1 MNLPLLVEI
10 PAALLPLVARNRE
23 SLRAAVGAIQSE
35 SEGAAAGLIAGR
47 TRSHNSQTDH
57 PTPPFATPQSPVGA
71 GSTRDEALPVPTQ
84 PDWSPD
90 RWLQWDR
97 VTAASDFVLQQATQN
112 PVLLLDLAAS
122 GDLDRAFAP
131 GELCAQI
138 AAAVS
143 QAATEDELARALRR
157 QRARHQIRIIWRDLT
172 RQADLIQTCRDLSD
186 MADACIDQ
194 AYQWLYLRH
203 CQQFGTPM
211 GRRSGQP
218 QHMVVLGMGK
228 LGAVELNLSSDIDLI
243 FAYPEGGE
251 TEGAKRP
258 LDNQEFFIRLG
269 QRLIKALDP
278 ITVDGFVFRVDMR
291 LRPYGSSGALVLSFN
306 ALEQYYQD
314 QGRDWE
320 RYAMIKARVVAG
332 DQQAG
337 AQLLDMLRPFVYRR
351 YLDFSA
357 IEALRTM
364 KQLIQQEV
372 RRKGMADNIK
382 LGSGGIREVEFIAQA
397 FQLIHGG
404 RDLSLQQRPLLK
416 VLATLEGQGYLPAA
430 VIAELRDGYE
440 FLRYTEHA
448 IQAIA
453 DRQTQMLP
461 DGDQDRARIAFMMG
475 FTDWASFHQR
485 LMQWR
490 ERTAWHF
497 GELIADPDEEAD
509 VPKEEIVG
517 GEWLPLWEDSQDQDV
532 ACRQLYTAGFNDPA
546 KALKRLE
553 DLRASP
559 QLRAMQR
566 LGRERLDAF
575 IPRLLAQAVEHVDP
589 DLVLE
594 RVLPLVEAV
603 ARRSAYLVLLT
614 ENPDALRRLLTLCA
628 ASPWIAEQIAR
639 FPLLLDELLNEARL
653 FNPPL
658 APELAAELR
667 ERLTRIP
674 EDDLEQQMEALRHFK
689 LAHNLR
695 VAASEIVGALPLMKV
710 SDYLTWLAE
719 AILEQV
725 LALAWRQTVARHG
738 VPKRPDGSDCD
749 PGFVIVGYGKVGGI
763 ELGHG
768 SDLDLVFIHDGDPNA
783 ETDGAKPID
792 SAQFFTRL
800 GQRII
805 HLLTAQTNSGQLY
818 DVDMRLRP
826 SGAAG
831 LLVSSV
837 AAFARYQENEAW
849 TWEHQALVRAR
860 VLVGCRQT
868 GAAFEQVRAQVLG
881 RTRDLDKLR
890 AEVSEMRAKMRDNLG
905 TRLTTAGLGANAFD
919 AGVPFDVK
927 QDAGGIVDIEFM
939 VQYAALAW
947 SDKHPALLQYTDNI
961 RILEGLE
968 QAGLLPAADAGLL
981 REAYKAYRSAAH
993 RQALQKQ
1000 AGVIAGDQFS
1010 AERREVMRIWQSLGL
1025 STPPVGAA

>member
-1 MNLPLLVEI
+1 MSLPSLAEL
-10 PAALLPLVARNRE
+10 PAILLPFVTRAE
-23 SLRAAVGAIQSE
+23 QSFRAAV
-35 SEGAAAGLIAGR
+35 AALDDDHGLSAW
-47 TRSHNSQTDH
+47 
-57 PTPPFATPQSPVGA
+57 TPERWAQFA
-71 GSTRDEALPVPTQ
+71 
-84 PDWSPD
+84 
-90 RWLQWDR
+90 R
-97 VTAASDFVLQQATQN
+97 VTAASDFVTEQSVRD
-112 PVLLLDLAAS
+112 PVMLLELVRS
-122 GDLDRAFAP
+122 GELDRAFAP

-138 AAAVS
+138 AAVAI
-143 QAATEDELARALRR
+143 AAETDDVLGRVLRR
-157 QRARHQIRIIWRDLT
+157 QRARHQVRIVWRDLT

-186 MADACIDQ
+186 MADASIDQ
-194 AYQWLYLRH
+194 AYQWLYARH
-203 CQQFGTPM
+203 CQQFGVPT
-211 GRRSGQP
+211 GHRSGEP
-218 QHMVVLGMGK
+218 QQMVVLGMGK

-251 TEGAKRP
+251 TVGAKRP
-258 LDNQEFFIRLG
+258 LDNQEFFVRLG

-278 ITVDGFVFRVDMR
+278 MTVDGFVFRVDMR
-291 LRPYGSSGALVLSFN
+291 LRPYGSSGSLVLSFN

-320 RYAMIKARVVAG
+320 RYAMIKSRVVAG
-332 DQQAG
+332 DQVAG
-337 AQLLDMLRPFVYRR
+337 AQLQDMLRPFVYRR

-416 VLATLEGQGYLPAA
+416 VLSTLEGQGYLPPA
-430 VIAELRDGYE
+430 VVSELREGYE

-461 DGDQDRARIAFMMG
+461 DGEQDQARIAFMLG
-475 FTDWASFHQR
+475 FADWSSFHAQ
-485 LMQWR
+485 LMHWR
-490 ERTAWHF
+490 GRVAWHF
-497 GELIADPDEEAD
+497 AQVIADPDEEQGAESE
-509 VPKEEIVG
+509 VVVG
-517 GEWLPLWEDSQDQDV
+517 GEWLPLWEDAQDEEA
-532 ACRQLYTAGFNDPA
+532 ACRQLQEGGFTDGP
-546 KALKRLE
+546 KALKALAS
-553 DLRASP
+553 LRGSP

-575 IPRLLAQAVEHVDP
+575 IPRLLAQAVEHANP

-594 RVLPLVEAV
+594 RVLPFVEAV

-614 ENPDALRRLLTLCA
+614 ENPGALRRLLTLCA
-628 ASPWIAEQIAR
+628 ASPWIAEQITR
-639 FPLLLDELLNEARL
+639 FPLLLDELLNEGRL
-653 FNPPL
+653 FKPPL

-689 LAHNLR
+689 LAHRLR
-695 VAASEIVGALPLMKV
+695 VAASEIAGHLPLMKV

-725 LALAWRQTVARHG
+725 LALAWRQTVAKYGTPLRT
-738 VPKRPDGSDCD
+738 DGTLCD
-749 PGFVIVGYGKVGGI
+749 PGFIIVGYGKVGGL

-768 SDLDLVFIHDGDPNA
+768 SDLDLVFIHDGDPQA
-783 ETDGAKPID
+783 ETDGSKPID
-792 SAQFFTRL
+792 GAQFFTRL

-818 DVDMRLRP
+818 EVDMRLRP
-826 SGAAG
+826 SGASG
-831 LLVSSV
+831 LLVSSLG
-837 AAFARYQENEAW
+837 AFARYQENEAW

-860 VLVGCRQT
+860 VLVGSEDV
-868 GAAFEQVRAQVLG
+868 GHAFEQVRAAILG
-881 RTRDLDKLR
+881 KARDLPTLR
-890 AEVSEMRAKMRDNLG
+890 QEVSEMRAKMRDNLG
-905 TRLTTAGLGANAFD
+905 SKSTVAGTGANAFE
-919 AGVPFDVK
+919 ATAPFDLK

-947 SDKHPALLQYTDNI
+947 SESHPPLLRWTDNI
-961 RILEGLE
+961 RILEELEHEGLMPVE
-968 QAGLLPAADAGLL
+968 DASLL
-981 REAYKAYRSAAH
+981 REVYKAYRSAAH
-993 RQALQKQ
+993 RQALQKDP
-1000 AGVIAGDQFS
+1000 GVVPGDQF
-1010 AERREVMRIWQSLGL
+1010 ADERRQVMRIWRELGL
-1025 STPPVGAA
+1025 S

>member
-1 MNLPLLVEI
+1 MSLPVLADL
-10 PAALLPLVARNRE
+10 PAVLLPLVTRAQQSFRASLTSLTDSAQAAFDAWPAARLTAMER
-23 SLRAAVGAIQSE
+23 I
-35 SEGAAAGLIAGR
+35 
-47 TRSHNSQTDH
+47 
-57 PTPPFATPQSPVGA
+57 F
-71 GSTRDEALPVPTQ
+71 
-84 PDWSPD
+84 
-90 RWLQWDR
+90 
-97 VTAASDFVLQQATQN
+97 AASDFVAEQVVRDPQM
-112 PVLLLDLAAS
+112 LLDLAES
-122 GDLDRAFAP
+122 GELERSFAP
-131 GELCAQI
+131 GELHGQI
-138 AAAVS
+138 ASAVV
-143 QAATEDELARALRR
+143 QAASDDELGRNLRR
-157 QRARHQIRIIWRDLT
+157 QRTRQQVRIIWRDLT
-172 RQADLIQTCRDLSD
+172 RQADLVETCRDLSD
-186 MADACIDQ
+186 MADGSIDL
-194 AYQWLYLRH
+194 AYKWLYERH
-203 CQQFGTPM
+203 CQQFGTPT
-211 GRRSGQP
+211 GRRSGEA
-218 QHMVVLGMGK
+218 QHMVILGMGK

-251 TEGAKRP
+251 TQGIKRP

-278 ITVDGFVFRVDMR
+278 VTVDGFVFRVDMR

-320 RYAMIKARVVAG
+320 RYAMIKARVVGG
-332 DQQAG
+332 DQAKG
-337 AQLLDMLRPFVYRR
+337 EELLAMLRPFVYRR

-372 RRKGMADNIK
+372 RRKGMAANIK

-416 VLATLEGQGYLPAA
+416 VLKTLEGQGYLPSA
-430 VIAELRDGYE
+430 VIDELRQGYE

-461 DGDQDRARIAFMMG
+461 DDDRDQARIAFIMG
-475 FTDWASFHQR
+475 FADWDGFHKQ
-485 LMQWR
+485 LMYWR
-490 ERTAWHF
+490 GRVDWHF
-497 GELIADPDEEAD
+497 RQVIADPDEEEGQQD
-509 VPKEEIVG
+509 GGEEIVG
-517 GEWLPLWEDSQDQDV
+517 GEWLPLWEESQNEES
-532 ACRQLYTAGFNDPA
+532 ACLQLQEGGFVDA
-546 KALKRLE
+546 QKALKHLSN
-553 DLRASP
+553 LRNSS
-559 QLRAMQR
+559 QLRSMQR

-575 IPRLLAQAVEHVDP
+575 IPRLLAQAVEHDNP

-614 ENPDALRRLLTLCA
+614 ENPGALRRLLTLCA

-639 FPLLLDELLNEARL
+639 FPLLLDELLNEGRL
-653 FNPPL
+653 FSPPQAL
-658 APELAAELR
+658 ELAAELR

-689 LAHNLR
+689 LAHRLR
-695 VAASEIVGALPLMKV
+695 VAASEITGSLPLMKV

-725 LALAWRQTVARHG
+725 LALAWRHTVARHG
-738 VPKRPDGSDCD
+738 APQRPDGTLCD

-768 SDLDLVFIHDGDPNA
+768 SDLDLVFIHDGDPQA

-792 SAQFFTRL
+792 GAQFFTRL

-805 HLLTAQTNSGQLY
+805 HLITTQTNSGLLY
-818 DVDMRLRP
+818 EVDMRLRP
-826 SGAAG
+826 SGASG
-831 LLVSSV
+831 LLVSSLG
-837 AAFARYQENEAW
+837 AFSRYQENEAW

-860 VLVGCRQT
+860 VLVGSNDV
-868 GAAFEQVRAQVLG
+868 GKGFEAVRASVLG
-881 RTRDLDKLR
+881 RERDLPTLR
-890 AEVSEMRAKMRDNLG
+890 QEVSEMRAKMRDNLG
-905 TRLTTAGLGANAFD
+905 TRGTAAGKAANAFE
-919 AGVPFDVK
+919 ATSSFDLK

-947 SDKHPALLQYTDNI
+947 SREHPALLKYTDNI

-968 QAGLLPAADAGLL
+968 QAGLMPAADASLL
-981 REAYKAYRSAAH
+981 REVYKAYRSAAH
-993 RQALQKQ
+993 RQALQKD
-1000 AGVIAGDQFS
+1000 AGVVSGDQFVN
-1010 AERREVMRIWQSLGL
+1010 ERREVMRIWGQLGL
-1025 STPPVGAA
+1025 S

>member
-1 MNLPLLVEI
+1 MSLPSLVAI
-10 PAALLPLVARNRE
+10 PSLLLPLASHAE
-23 SLRAAVGAIQSE
+23 QAWRAAV
-35 SEGAAAGLIAGR
+35 AGLEGG
-47 TRSHNSQTDH
+47 HVLD
-57 PTPPFATPQSPVGA
+57 
-71 GSTRDEALPVPTQ
+71 
-84 PDWSPD
+84 DWSSD
-90 RWLQWDR
+90 RWSAFNR
-97 VTAASDFVLQQATQN
+97 VSAASDFFIEQSLRD
-112 PVLLLDLAAS
+112 PLMLLDMVRI
-122 GDLDRAFAP
+122 GELDRSFAP
-131 GELCAQI
+131 GEMCGQI
-138 AAAVS
+138 ASAAQ
-143 QAATEDELARALRR
+143 QAQSDDELGRVLRR
-157 QRARHQIRIIWRDLT
+157 QRTRQQVRIIWRDLT
-172 RQADLIQTCRDLSD
+172 RQADLIETCRDLSD
-186 MADACIDQ
+186 MADASIDQ
-194 AYQWLYLRH
+194 AYGWLYERH
-203 CQQFGTPM
+203 CQQFGTPH
-211 GRRSGQP
+211 GHRSGEPQP
-218 QHMVVLGMGK
+218 MVILGMGK

-251 TEGAKRP
+251 TVGAKRP

-278 ITVDGFVFRVDMR
+278 MTVDGFVFRVDMR

-332 DQQAG
+332 DQVAG
-337 AQLLDMLRPFVYRR
+337 AQLLDVLRPFVYRR

-382 LGSGGIREVEFIAQA
+382 LGAGGIREVEFIAQA

-416 VLATLEGQGYLPAA
+416 VLSILEGQGYLPPA
-430 VIAELRDGYE
+430 VVNELREGYE

-461 DGDQDRARIAFMMG
+461 DSEQDQARIAFMMG
-475 FTDWASFHQR
+475 FDTWAAFHEQ
-485 LMQWR
+485 LMAWR
-490 ERTAWHF
+490 GRIDWHF
-497 GELIADPDEEAD
+497 RQVIADPDDEEDMDAGEM
-509 VPKEEIVG
+509 VVG
-517 GEWLPLWEDSQDQDV
+517 GEWLPLWEEVQDDAA
-532 ACRQLYTAGFNDPA
+532 ACAQLEEAGFVDAPN
-546 KALKRLE
+546 ALKQLAG
-553 DLRASP
+553 LRASP

-575 IPRLLAQAVEHVDP
+575 IPRLLAQAVEHANP

-628 ASPWIAEQIAR
+628 ASPWIAEQITR
-639 FPLLLDELLNEARL
+639 FPLLLDELLNEGRL
-653 FNPPL
+653 FKPPL

-674 EDDLEQQMEALRHFK
+674 EDDLEQQMEVLRNFK
-689 LAHNLR
+689 LAHRLR
-695 VAASEIVGALPLMKV
+695 VAASEITGSLPLMKV

-725 LALAWRQTVARHG
+725 LALAWRQTVAKYGTPQRS
-738 VPKRPDGSDCD
+738 DGSLCD
-749 PGFVIVGYGKVGGI
+749 PGFIIVGYGKVGGI

-783 ETDGAKPID
+783 DTDGPKPID

-805 HLLTAQTNSGQLY
+805 HLLTAQTTSGQLY

-826 SGAAG
+826 SGASG
-831 LLVSSV
+831 LLVSSLG
-837 AAFARYQENEAW
+837 AFERYQQNEAW

-860 VLVGCRQT
+860 VLVGCQQV
-868 GAAFEQVRAQVLG
+868 GAAFERVRANVLG
-881 RTRDLDKLR
+881 RERDLPTLR
-890 AEVSEMRAKMRDNLG
+890 QEVSDMRAKMRDNLG
-905 TRLTTAGLGANAFD
+905 TRSTAAGTAENAFQ
-919 AGVPFDVK
+919 ATVPFDLK

-947 SDKHPALLQYTDNI
+947 SREHPALLRYTDNI

-968 QAGLLPAADAGLL
+968 QAGLMPATDASLL
-981 REAYKAYRSAAH
+981 REAYKAFRAVAH
-993 RQALQKQ
+993 RQALQKE
-1000 AGVIAGDQFS
+1000 AGVVTGDQLVD
-1010 AERREVMRIWQSLGL
+1010 ARRDVRRIWEELGL
-1025 STPPVGAA
+1025 R

>member
-1 MNLPLLVEI
+1 MTLPVLAEL
-10 PAALLPLVARNRE
+10 PAILLPLV
-23 SLRAAVGAIQSE
+23 
-35 SEGAAAGLIAGR
+35 
-47 TRSHNSQTDH
+47 TRSEQSFRTAVAELEDDH
-57 PTPPFATPQSPVGA
+57 GFANWTPERWAQFA
-71 GSTRDEALPVPTQ
+71 
-84 PDWSPD
+84 
-90 RWLQWDR
+90 R
-97 VTAASDFVLQQATQN
+97 VTAASEFVIEQSVRDPLMM
-112 PVLLLDLAAS
+112 LALVQS
-122 GDLDRAFAP
+122 GELDRPFAP

-138 AAAVS
+138 SFAVNAA
-143 QAATEDELARALRR
+143 QTEDELGRALRR
-157 QRARHQIRIIWRDLT
+157 QRARHQVRIIWRDLN
-172 RQADLIQTCRDLSD
+172 RQADLVQTCRDLSD
-186 MADACIDQ
+186 MADATIDQ
-194 AYQWLYLRH
+194 AYQWLYSRH
-203 CQQFGTPM
+203 CEQFGTPT
-211 GRRSGQP
+211 GRRSGEP
-218 QHMVVLGMGK
+218 QQMVILGMGK

-251 TEGAKRP
+251 TVGVKRS

-278 ITVDGFVFRVDMR
+278 MTVDGFVFRVDMR

-332 DQQAG
+332 DQVAG

-416 VLATLEGQGYLPAA
+416 VLSTLEGQGYLPPA
-430 VIAELRDGYE
+430 VISELREAYE

-461 DGDQDRARIAFMMG
+461 DGAQDQARIAFMLG
-475 FTDWASFHQR
+475 FADWDAFHEK
-485 LMQWR
+485 LMFWR
-490 ERTAWHF
+490 GRVAWHF
-497 GELIADPDEEAD
+497 AQVIADPDEEEGAESE
-509 VPKEEIVG
+509 VVVG
-517 GEWLPLWEDSQDQDV
+517 GEWLPLWEEAQDEEA
-532 ACRQLYTAGFNDPA
+532 ACRQLEEGGFADA
-546 KALKRLE
+546 SKALKALAG
-553 DLRASP
+553 LRGSP

-575 IPRLLAQAVEHVDP
+575 IPRLLAQAVEHANP

-614 ENPDALRRLLTLCA
+614 ENPGALRRLLTLCA
-628 ASPWIAEQIAR
+628 ASPWIAEQITR
-639 FPLLLDELLNEARL
+639 FPLLMDELLNEGRL
-653 FNPPL
+653 FKPPL

-689 LAHNLR
+689 LAHRLR
-695 VAASEIVGALPLMKV
+695 VAASEIAGSLPLMKV

-725 LALAWRQTVARHG
+725 LALAWRQTVAKHG
-738 VPKRPDGSDCD
+738 TPLRTDGTLCD
-749 PGFVIVGYGKVGGI
+749 PGFIIVGYGKVGGL

-768 SDLDLVFIHDGDPNA
+768 SDLDLVFIHDGDPQA

-792 SAQFFTRL
+792 GAQFFTRL

-818 DVDMRLRP
+818 EVDMRLRP
-826 SGAAG
+826 SGASG
-831 LLVSSV
+831 LLVSSLG
-837 AAFARYQENEAW
+837 AFARYQENEAW

-860 VLVGCRQT
+860 VLVGSQDV
-868 GAAFEQVRAQVLG
+868 GQAFEKVRAQVLG
-881 RTRDLDKLR
+881 KSRDLAKLQQ
-890 AEVSEMRAKMRDNLG
+890 EVSEMRAKMRDNLG
-905 TRLTTAGLGANAFD
+905 TKSTAAGTAANAFD
-919 AGVPFDVK
+919 ATAPFDLK

-947 SDKHPALLQYTDNI
+947 SHSHPPLLRWTDNI
-961 RILEGLE
+961 RISEELEHEGLM
-968 QAGLLPAADAGLL
+968 PAEDASLL

-993 RQALQKQ
+993 RQALQKDP
-1000 AGVIAGDQFS
+1000 GVIAGDQFVE
-1010 AERREVMRIWQSLGL
+1010 ERRQVLRIWKEMGL
-1025 STPPVGAA
+1025 S

>member
-1 MNLPLLVEI
+1 MSLPSLAPI
-10 PAALLPLVARNRE
+10 PTLLLPLVTRAE
-23 SLRAAVGAIQSE
+23 QSWRAAV
-35 SEGAAAGLIAGR
+35 AGLD
-47 TRSHNSQTDH
+47 S
-57 PTPPFATPQSPVGA
+57 
-71 GSTRDEALPVPTQ
+71 EWALD
-84 PDWSPD
+84 DWSAE
-90 RWLQWDR
+90 RWVAFNR
-97 VTAASDFVLQQATQN
+97 VSAASDFFIEQALRD
-112 PVLLLDLAAS
+112 PLMLLELA
-122 GDLDRAFAP
+122 GFGELDRSFAP
-131 GELCAQI
+131 GELCGQI
-138 AAAVS
+138 GAAVQ
-143 QAATEDELARALRR
+143 QAHTDDELGRVLRR
-157 QRARHQIRIIWRDLT
+157 QRTRQQVRIIWRDLT
-172 RQADLIQTCRDLSD
+172 RQADLIETCRDLSD
-186 MADACIDQ
+186 MADASIDQ
-194 AYQWLYLRH
+194 AYRWLYERH
-203 CQQFGTPM
+203 CQQFGTPI
-211 GRRSGQP
+211 GQRSGEPQP
-218 QHMVVLGMGK
+218 MVILGMGK

-251 TEGAKRP
+251 TVGAKRP

-278 ITVDGFVFRVDMR
+278 MTVDGFVFRVDMR

-332 DQQAG
+332 DQVMG
-337 AQLLDMLRPFVYRR
+337 AQLLDLLRPFVYRR

-382 LGSGGIREVEFIAQA
+382 LGAGGIREVEFIAQA

-404 RDLSLQQRPLLK
+404 RDLSLQQRPLLN
-416 VLATLEGQGYLPAA
+416 VLSILEGQGYLPGA
-430 VIAELRDGYE
+430 VVSELREGYE

-461 DGDQDRARIAFMMG
+461 DSEQDQARIAFMMG
-475 FTDWASFHQR
+475 FDSWATFHEQ
-485 LMQWR
+485 LMAWR
-490 ERTAWHF
+490 GRIDWHF
-497 GELIADPDEEAD
+497 RQVIADPDDEED
-509 VPKEEIVG
+509 IDEGELIVG
-517 GEWLPLWEDSQDQDV
+517 GEWLPLWEEVQDDAA
-532 ACRQLYTAGFNDPA
+532 ACVQLQEAGFADAP
-546 KALKRLE
+546 KALKQLAG
-553 DLRASP
+553 LRSSP

-575 IPRLLAQAVEHVDP
+575 IPRLLAQAVEHANP

-628 ASPWIAEQIAR
+628 ASPWIAEQITR
-639 FPLLLDELLNEARL
+639 FPLLLDELLNEGRL
-653 FNPPL
+653 FKPPL

-674 EDDLEQQMEALRHFK
+674 EDDLEQQMEALRNFK
-689 LAHNLR
+689 LAHRLR
-695 VAASEIVGALPLMKV
+695 VAASEIAGSLPLMKV

-725 LALAWRQTVARHG
+725 LALAWRQTVAKYGTPQRT
-738 VPKRPDGSDCD
+738 DGSLCD
-749 PGFVIVGYGKVGGI
+749 PGFIIVGYGKVGGI

-783 ETDGAKPID
+783 ETDGTKPID

-818 DVDMRLRP
+818 EVDMRLRP
-826 SGAAG
+826 SGASG
-831 LLVSSV
+831 LLVSSLG
-837 AAFARYQENEAW
+837 AFERYQQNEAW

-860 VLVGCRQT
+860 VLVGCKQV
-868 GAAFEQVRAQVLG
+868 GAAFEQVRAKVLG
-881 RTRDLDKLR
+881 RERDLPTLR
-890 AEVSEMRAKMRDNLG
+890 LEVSEMRAKMRDNLG
-905 TRLTTAGLGANAFD
+905 TRITAAGLGENAFQPT
-919 AGVPFDVK
+919 VPFDLK

-947 SDKHPALLQYTDNI
+947 AWEYPQLLRYTDNI

-968 QAGLLPAADAGLL
+968 QAGLMPAADASLL
-981 REAYKAYRSAAH
+981 REAYKAFRAVAH
-993 RQALQKQ
+993 RQALQKE
-1000 AGVIAGDQFS
+1000 AGVVTGDQFVV
-1010 AERREVMRIWQSLGL
+1010 ERQHVRRIWSELGL
-1025 STPPVGAA
+1025 DPVSQNTELKL

>member
-1 MNLPLLVEI
+1 MSLPSLVAI
-10 PAALLPLVARNRE
+10 PPLLLPLASRAERAW
-23 SLRAAVGAIQSE
+23 RAAVADLHEAQGLDEWSAQRW
-35 SEGAAAGLIAGR
+35 AAF
-47 TRSHNSQTDH
+47 N
-57 PTPPFATPQSPVGA
+57 
-71 GSTRDEALPVPTQ
+71 
-84 PDWSPD
+84 
-90 RWLQWDR
+90 R
-97 VTAASDFVLQQATQN
+97 VSAASDFFTEHVVRDPLT
-112 PVLLLDLAAS
+112 LLELVS
-122 GDLDRAFAP
+122 FGELDRSFSP
-131 GELCAQI
+131 GELCGQI
-138 AAAVS
+138 ANAVQ
-143 QAATEDELARALRR
+143 QASTDDELGRVLRR
-157 QRARHQIRIIWRDLT
+157 QRNRQQIRIIWRDLT
-172 RQADLIQTCRDLSD
+172 RQADLIETCRDLSD

-194 AYQWLYLRH
+194 AYRWLYERH
-203 CQQFGTPM
+203 CQQFGTPI
-211 GRRSGQP
+211 GHRSGEPQP
-218 QHMVVLGMGK
+218 MVILGMGK

-251 TEGAKRP
+251 TVGAKRA

-278 ITVDGFVFRVDMR
+278 MTVDGFVFRVDMR

-332 DQQAG
+332 DQKMG
-337 AQLLDMLRPFVYRR
+337 AQLLSLLRPFVYRR

-382 LGSGGIREVEFIAQA
+382 LGAGGIREVEFIAQA

-416 VLATLEGQGYLPAA
+416 VLSILEAQGYLPP
-430 VIAELRDGYE
+430 VVVSELREGYE

-461 DGDQDRARIAFMMG
+461 HDEQDQARIAFMMG
-475 FTDWASFHQR
+475 FDTWAAFHAQ
-485 LMQWR
+485 LMAWR
-490 ERTAWHF
+490 ERIDWHF
-497 GELIADPDEEAD
+497 RQVIADPDEEEGCD
-509 VPKEEIVG
+509 EGELIVG
-517 GEWLPLWEDSQDQDV
+517 GEWLPLWEEVQDDAA
-532 ACRQLYTAGFNDPA
+532 ACAQLEEAGFADAPN
-546 KALKRLE
+546 ALKQLAG
-553 DLRASP
+553 LRSSP

-575 IPRLLAQAVEHVDP
+575 IPRLLAQAVEHDNP

-628 ASPWIAEQIAR
+628 ASPWIAEQITR
-639 FPLLLDELLNEARL
+639 FPLLLDELLNEGRL
-653 FNPPL
+653 FKPPL
-658 APELAAELR
+658 APELAGELR

-674 EDDLEQQMEALRHFK
+674 EDDLEQQMEALRNFK
-689 LAHNLR
+689 LAHRLR
-695 VAASEIVGALPLMKV
+695 VAASEIAGSLPLMKV

-725 LALAWRQTVARHG
+725 LALAWRQTVAKYGTPQRT
-738 VPKRPDGSDCD
+738 DGSLCD
-749 PGFVIVGYGKVGGI
+749 PGFIIVGYGKVGGI

-826 SGAAG
+826 SGASG
-831 LLVSSV
+831 LLVSSLG
-837 AAFARYQENEAW
+837 AFERYQKNEAW

-860 VLVGCRQT
+860 VLVGCKQV
-868 GAAFEQVRAQVLG
+868 GAAFEQVRASVLG
-881 RTRDLDKLR
+881 RERDLLTLR
-890 AEVSEMRAKMRDNLG
+890 QEVSEMRAKMRDNLG
-905 TRLTTAGLGANAFD
+905 TRITAAGRAENAFQ
-919 AGVPFDVK
+919 ATVPFDLK

-947 SDKHPALLQYTDNI
+947 GWEYPQLLRYTDNI

-968 QAGLLPAADAGLL
+968 QVGLLPAADASVL
-981 REAYKAYRSAAH
+981 REAYKAFRAVAH
-993 RQALQKQ
+993 RQALQKE
-1000 AGVIAGDQFS
+1000 AGVVTGDQFVV
-1010 AERREVMRIWQSLGL
+1010 ERQNVRRIWSELGL
-1025 STPPVGAA
+1025 S

>member
-1 MNLPLLVEI
+1 MSLPSLAPI
-10 PAALLPLVARNRE
+10 PTLLLPLVTRAE
-23 SLRAAVGAIQSE
+23 QSWRAAV
-35 SEGAAAGLIAGR
+35 AGLD
-47 TRSHNSQTDH
+47 S
-57 PTPPFATPQSPVGA
+57 
-71 GSTRDEALPVPTQ
+71 EWALD
-84 PDWSPD
+84 DWSAE
-90 RWLQWDR
+90 RWVAFNR
-97 VTAASDFVLQQATQN
+97 VSAASDFFIEQALRD
-112 PVLLLDLAAS
+112 PLMLLELA
-122 GDLDRAFAP
+122 GFGELDRSFAP
-131 GELCAQI
+131 GELCGQI
-138 AAAVS
+138 SAAVQ
-143 QAATEDELARALRR
+143 QAHTDDELGRVLRR
-157 QRARHQIRIIWRDLT
+157 QRTRQQVRIIWRDLT
-172 RQADLIQTCRDLSD
+172 RQADLIETCRDLSD
-186 MADACIDQ
+186 MADASIDQ
-194 AYQWLYLRH
+194 AYRWLYARH
-203 CQQFGTPM
+203 CQQFGTPI
-211 GRRSGQP
+211 GQRSGEPQP
-218 QHMVVLGMGK
+218 MVILGMGK

-251 TEGAKRP
+251 TVGAKRP

-278 ITVDGFVFRVDMR
+278 MTVDGFVFRVDMR

-332 DQQAG
+332 DQVMG
-337 AQLLDMLRPFVYRR
+337 AQLLDLLRPFVYRR

-382 LGSGGIREVEFIAQA
+382 LGAGGIREVEFIAQA

-416 VLATLEGQGYLPAA
+416 VLSILEGQGYLPAA
-430 VIAELRDGYE
+430 VVSELREGYE

-461 DGDQDRARIAFMMG
+461 DSEQDQARIAFMMG
-475 FTDWASFHQR
+475 FDSWAAFHEQ
-485 LMQWR
+485 LMAWR
-490 ERTAWHF
+490 GRIDWHF
-497 GELIADPDEEAD
+497 RQVIADPDDEED
-509 VPKEEIVG
+509 IDEGELIVG
-517 GEWLPLWEDSQDQDV
+517 GEWLPLWEEVQDDAA
-532 ACRQLYTAGFNDPA
+532 ACVQLQEAGFADAPN
-546 KALKRLE
+546 ALKQLAG
-553 DLRASP
+553 LRSSP

-575 IPRLLAQAVEHVDP
+575 IPRLLAQAVEHANP

-628 ASPWIAEQIAR
+628 ASPWIAEQITR
-639 FPLLLDELLNEARL
+639 FPLLLDELLNEGRL
-653 FNPPL
+653 FKPPL

-674 EDDLEQQMEALRHFK
+674 EDDLEQQMEALRNFK
-689 LAHNLR
+689 LAHRLR
-695 VAASEIVGALPLMKV
+695 VAASEIAGSLPLMKV

-725 LALAWRQTVARHG
+725 LALAWRQTVAKYGTPQRT
-738 VPKRPDGSDCD
+738 DGSLCD
-749 PGFVIVGYGKVGGI
+749 PGFIIVGYGKVGGI

-783 ETDGAKPID
+783 ETDGTKPID

-818 DVDMRLRP
+818 EVDMRLRP
-826 SGAAG
+826 SGASG
-831 LLVSSV
+831 LLVSSLG
-837 AAFARYQENEAW
+837 AFERYQQNEAW

-860 VLVGCRQT
+860 VLVGCKQV
-868 GAAFEQVRAQVLG
+868 GAAFEQVRAKVLG
-881 RTRDLDKLR
+881 RERDLPTLR
-890 AEVSEMRAKMRDNLG
+890 LEVSEMRAKMRDNLG
-905 TRLTTAGLGANAFD
+905 TRITAAGLGENAFQPT
-919 AGVPFDVK
+919 VPFDLK

-947 SDKHPALLQYTDNI
+947 AWEYPQLLRYTDNI

-968 QAGLLPAADAGLL
+968 QAGLMPAADASLL
-981 REAYKAYRSAAH
+981 REAYKAFRAVAH
-993 RQALQKQ
+993 RQALQKE
-1000 AGVIAGDQFS
+1000 AGVVTGDQFVV
-1010 AERREVMRIWQSLGL
+1010 ERQHVRRIWSELGL
-1025 STPPVGAA
+1025 DPVSQNTELKL

>member
-1 MNLPLLVEI
+1 MSLPSLADI
-10 PAALLPLVARNRE
+10 PAILLPLVSRAQQTFRT
-23 SLRAAVGAIQSE
+23 SLVASSDGATTSFDGWPDSRRAA
-35 SEGAAAGLIAGR
+35 
-47 TRSHNSQTDH
+47 
-57 PTPPFATPQSPVGA
+57 F
-71 GSTRDEALPVPTQ
+71 
-84 PDWSPD
+84 
-90 RWLQWDR
+90 DR
-97 VTAASDFVLQQATQN
+97 VCAASDFVTEQVCRD
-112 PVLLLDLAAS
+112 PHLLLDLAES
-122 GDLDRAFAP
+122 GELERSFAP
-131 GELCAQI
+131 GELRGQL
-138 AAAVS
+138 AAAVAEAVS
-143 QAATEDELARALRR
+143 EDELGRNLRR
-157 QRARHQIRIIWRDLT
+157 QRARQQVRIIWRDLT
-172 RQADLIQTCRDLSD
+172 RQADLVETCRDLSD
-186 MADACIDQ
+186 MADGCIDL
-194 AYQWLYLRH
+194 AYQWLYERH
-203 CQQFGTPM
+203 CQQFGTPT
-211 GRRSGQP
+211 GRRSGEAQ
-218 QHMVVLGMGK
+218 QMVILGMGK

-251 TEGAKRP
+251 TVGVKRP

-320 RYAMIKARVVAG
+320 RYAMIKARVVGG
-332 DQQAG
+332 DQAAG
-337 AQLLDMLRPFVYRR
+337 EQLLDMLRPFVYRR

-372 RRKGMADNIK
+372 RRKGMAENIK
-382 LGSGGIREVEFIAQA
+382 LGAGGIREVEFIAQA

-416 VLATLEGQGYLPAA
+416 VLRTLEGQGYLPAA
-430 VIAELRDGYE
+430 VIDELRQGYE

-461 DGDQDRARIAFMMG
+461 EDEKDQARIAFMLG
-475 FTDWASFHQR
+475 FADWKSFHEQ
-485 LMQWR
+485 LMHWR
-490 ERTAWHF
+490 GRVSWHF
-497 GELIADPDEEAD
+497 RQVIADPDSDPDDEQQEEAE
-509 VPKEEIVG
+509 VVVG
-517 GEWLPLWEDSQDQDV
+517 VEWLPLWEESQDEDA
-532 ACRQLYTAGFNDPA
+532 ACRQLLSGGFVDA
-546 KALKRLE
+546 DKALKNLN
-553 DLRASP
+553 DLRNSS
-559 QLRAMQR
+559 QLRSMQR

-575 IPRLLAQAVEHVDP
+575 IPRLLAQAVEHDNP

-614 ENPDALRRLLTLCA
+614 ENPDALRQLLTLCA

-639 FPLLLDELLNEARL
+639 FPLLLDELLNEGRL
-653 FNPPL
+653 FNPPQAL
-658 APELAAELR
+658 ELAAELR

-689 LAHNLR
+689 LAHRLR
-695 VAASEIVGALPLMKV
+695 VAASEITGSLPLMKV

-725 LALAWRQTVARHG
+725 LALAWRHTVARHG
-738 VPKRPDGSDCD
+738 TPSRPDGSLCD

-768 SDLDLVFIHDGDPNA
+768 SDLDLVFIHDGDLQA

-818 DVDMRLRP
+818 EVDMRLRP
-826 SGAAG
+826 SGASG
-831 LLVSSV
+831 LLVSSLG
-837 AAFARYQENEAW
+837 AFARYQENEAW

-860 VLVGCRQT
+860 VLVGSREVGQ
-868 GAAFEQVRAQVLG
+868 AFEGVRASVLG
-881 RTRDLDKLR
+881 RERDLPRLQQ
-890 AEVSEMRAKMRDNLG
+890 EVSEMRAKMRGSLG
-905 TRLTTAGLGANAFD
+905 TKVTAAGTAANAFL
-919 AGVPFDVK
+919 ATVPFDLK

-947 SDKHPALLQYTDNI
+947 SREHPALLRYTDNI

-968 QAGLLPAADAGLL
+968 EAGLIPASDASLL
-981 REAYKAYRSAAH
+981 REVYKIYRSAAH
-993 RQALQKQ
+993 RQALQNQ
-1000 AGVIAGDQFS
+1000 AGVVPGDQF
-1010 AERREVMRIWQSLGL
+1010 ETQRREVMRVWGEMGL
-1025 STPPVGAA
+1025 S

>member
-1 MNLPLLVEI
+1 MSLPALVAIPDLLQ
-10 PAALLPLVARNRE
+10 PLIARNRE
-23 SLRAAVGAIQSE
+23 AFKEAVATLDHP
-35 SEGAAAGLIAGR
+35 AGLEG
-47 TRSHNSQTDH
+47 
-57 PTPPFATPQSPVGA
+57 
-71 GSTRDEALPVPTQ
+71 
-84 PDWSPD
+84 WSPA
-90 RWLQWDR
+90 RWAQFDR
-97 VTAASDFVLQQATQN
+97 VACASDFVIEQTVRDPQ
-112 PVLLLDLAAS
+112 LLPDLVAS

-138 AAAVS
+138 SAAVR
-143 QAATEDELARALRR
+143 QADSEDSLGQTLRR
-157 QRARHQIRIIWRDLT
+157 QRTRQQVRIVWRDLT
-172 RQADLIQTCRDLSD
+172 RQADLVQTCRDLSD
-186 MADACIDQ
+186 LADACIDQ
-194 AYQWLYLRH
+194 ACQWLYPRH
-203 CQQFGTPM
+203 CLQFGTPI
-211 GRRSGQP
+211 GRHSGDV
-218 QHMVVLGMGK
+218 QHLVVLGMGK

-251 TEGAKRP
+251 TEGVKRP

-278 ITVDGFVFRVDMR
+278 VTVDGFVFRVDMR

-332 DQQAG
+332 DQVAG
-337 AQLLDMLRPFVYRR
+337 AQLLEMLRPFVYRR

-372 RRKGMADNIK
+372 RRKGMAENIK

-404 RDLSLQQRPLLK
+404 RDLSLQQRPLLH
-416 VLATLEGQGYLPAA
+416 VLSTLQGQGYLPPE
-430 VIAELRDGYE
+430 VIEELREGYL

-461 DGDQDRARIAFMMG
+461 ESELDRARIAFMLG
-475 FTDWASFHQR
+475 FADWRSFHER
-485 LMQWR
+485 LMFWR
-490 ERTAWHF
+490 GRVGWHF
-497 GELIADPDEEAD
+497 RQVIADPDED
-509 VPKEEIVG
+509 QPDDTLSLG
-517 GEWLPLWEDSQDQDV
+517 GEWLPLWEDSQDEQ
-532 ACRQLYTAGFNDPA
+532 AARRQLQEAGFADAPL
-546 KALKRLE
+546 ALKKLA
-553 DLRASP
+553 DLRGSA

-575 IPRLLAQAVEHVDP
+575 IPRLLAQAVEHAHP

-628 ASPWIAEQIAR
+628 ASPWIAEQITR
-639 FPLLLDELLNEARL
+639 FPLLLDELLNETRL
-653 FNPPL
+653 FNPPQ
-658 APELAAELR
+658 APELVAELH
-667 ERLTRIP
+667 ERLVRIP

-689 LAHNLR
+689 LAHRLR
-695 VAASEIVGALPLMKV
+695 VAASEISGSLALMKV

-719 AILEQV
+719 AILQQV

-738 VPKRPDGSDCD
+738 VPRRNDGSRCE
-749 PGFVIVGYGKVGGI
+749 PGFVIIGYGKVGGI

-768 SDLDLVFIHDGDPNA
+768 SDLDLVFIHDGDPQA

-792 SAQFFTRL
+792 GAQFFTRL

-818 DVDMRLRP
+818 EVDMRLRP

-831 LLVSSV
+831 LLVSSLS
-837 AAFARYQENEAW
+837 AFGRYQETEAW

-860 VLVGCRQT
+860 VLVGASDV
-868 GAAFEQVRAQVLG
+868 GAAFEQVRARVLG
-881 RTRDLDKLR
+881 RRREEAALR
-890 AEVSEMRAKMRDNLG
+890 QEVSEMRAKMRDNLG
-905 TRLTTAGLGANAFD
+905 TRATQAGRGANAFD
-919 AGVPFDVK
+919 GAARFDLK

-947 SDKHPALLQYTDNI
+947 SRAHPELLRYTDNI
-961 RILEGLE
+961 RILQGLE
-968 QAGLLPAADAGLL
+968 DAELLPPADAALL
-981 REAYKAYRSAAH
+981 REAYKAYRSVAH
-993 RQALQKQ
+993 RQALQNQ
-1000 AGVIAGDQFS
+1000 AGVIAADQFGT
-1010 AERREVMRIWQSLGL
+1010 ERREVMRIWSQLGL
-1025 STPPVGAA
+1025 D

>member
-1 MNLPLLVEI
+1 MTLPVLAEL
-10 PAALLPLVARNRE
+10 PAILLPLV
-23 SLRAAVGAIQSE
+23 
-35 SEGAAAGLIAGR
+35 
-47 TRSHNSQTDH
+47 TRSEQSFRTAVAALENDH
-57 PTPPFATPQSPVGA
+57 GFANWTPERWAQFA
-71 GSTRDEALPVPTQ
+71 
-84 PDWSPD
+84 
-90 RWLQWDR
+90 R
-97 VTAASDFVLQQATQN
+97 VTGASEFVIEQSVRDPLM
-112 PVLLLDLAAS
+112 LLALVQS
-122 GDLDRAFAP
+122 GELDRAFAP

-138 AAAVS
+138 AAAVN
-143 QAATEDELARALRR
+143 AAQTEDELGRALRR
-157 QRARHQIRIIWRDLT
+157 QRARHQVRIIWRDLT
-172 RQADLIQTCRDLSD
+172 RQADLVQTCRDLSD
-186 MADACIDQ
+186 MADATIDQ
-194 AYQWLYLRH
+194 AYQWLYSRH
-203 CQQFGTPM
+203 CEQFGTPT
-211 GRRSGQP
+211 GRRSGEP
-218 QHMVVLGMGK
+218 QQMVILGMGK

-251 TEGAKRP
+251 TVGVKRS

-278 ITVDGFVFRVDMR
+278 MTVDGFVFRVDMR

-332 DQQAG
+332 DQVAG

-416 VLATLEGQGYLPAA
+416 VLSTLEGQGYLPPA
-430 VIAELRDGYE
+430 VISELREGYE

-461 DGDQDRARIAFMMG
+461 DGAQDQARIAFMLG
-475 FTDWASFHQR
+475 FADWDAFHEK
-485 LMQWR
+485 LMFWR
-490 ERTAWHF
+490 GRVAWHF
-497 GELIADPDEEAD
+497 AQVIADPDEDEGAESE
-509 VPKEEIVG
+509 VVVG
-517 GEWLPLWEDSQDQDV
+517 GEWLPLWEEAQDEEA
-532 ACRQLYTAGFNDPA
+532 ACRQLEEGGFADA
-546 KALKRLE
+546 SKALKALAG
-553 DLRASP
+553 LRSSP

-575 IPRLLAQAVEHVDP
+575 IPRLLAQAVEHANP

-614 ENPDALRRLLTLCA
+614 ENPSALRRLLTLCA
-628 ASPWIAEQIAR
+628 ASPWIAEQITR
-639 FPLLLDELLNEARL
+639 FPLLLDELLNEGRL
-653 FNPPL
+653 FKPPL

-689 LAHNLR
+689 LAHRLR
-695 VAASEIVGALPLMKV
+695 VAASEIAGSLPLMKV

-725 LALAWRQTVARHG
+725 LALAWRQTVAKYGTPLRT
-738 VPKRPDGSDCD
+738 DGTLCD
-749 PGFVIVGYGKVGGI
+749 PGFIIVGYGKVGGL

-768 SDLDLVFIHDGDPNA
+768 SDLDLVFIHDGDPQA
-783 ETDGAKPID
+783 ETDGPKSID
-792 SAQFFTRL
+792 GAQFFTRL

-818 DVDMRLRP
+818 EVDMRLRP
-826 SGAAG
+826 SGASG
-831 LLVSSV
+831 LLVSSLG
-837 AAFARYQENEAW
+837 AFARYQENEAW

-860 VLVGCRQT
+860 VLVGSQDV
-868 GAAFEQVRAQVLG
+868 GQAFEKVRAQVLG
-881 RTRDLDKLR
+881 KARDLAKLQQ
-890 AEVSEMRAKMRDNLG
+890 EVSEMRAKMRDNLG
-905 TRLTTAGLGANAFD
+905 TKSTAAGMAANAFD
-919 AGVPFDVK
+919 ATAPFDLK

-947 SDKHPALLQYTDNI
+947 SHSHPPLLRWTDNI
-961 RILEGLE
+961 RILEELEHEGLM
-968 QAGLLPAADAGLL
+968 PAEDASLL

-993 RQALQKQ
+993 RQALQKD
-1000 AGVIAGDQFS
+1000 AGVISGDQF
-1010 AERREVMRIWQSLGL
+1010 AEERRQVLRIWKEMGL
-1025 STPPVGAA
+1025 S

>member
-1 MNLPLLVEI
+1 MTLPVLAEL
-10 PAALLPLVARNRE
+10 PAILLPLV
-23 SLRAAVGAIQSE
+23 
-35 SEGAAAGLIAGR
+35 
-47 TRSHNSQTDH
+47 TRSEQSFRTAVAALEDDH
-57 PTPPFATPQSPVGA
+57 GFADWTPERWAQFA
-71 GSTRDEALPVPTQ
+71 
-84 PDWSPD
+84 
-90 RWLQWDR
+90 R
-97 VTAASDFVLQQATQN
+97 VTAASEFVIEQSVRDPLM
-112 PVLLLDLAAS
+112 LLTLVRS
-122 GDLDRAFAP
+122 GELDRAFAP

-138 AAAVS
+138 AAAVN
-143 QAATEDELARALRR
+143 AAQTEDELGRALRR
-157 QRARHQIRIIWRDLT
+157 QRARHQVRIIWRDLT
-172 RQADLIQTCRDLSD
+172 RQADLVQTCRDLSD
-186 MADACIDQ
+186 MADATIDQ
-194 AYQWLYLRH
+194 AYQWLYSRH
-203 CQQFGTPM
+203 CEQFGTPT
-211 GRRSGQP
+211 GRRSGEP
-218 QHMVVLGMGK
+218 QQMVILGMGK

-251 TEGAKRP
+251 TVGVKRA

-278 ITVDGFVFRVDMR
+278 MTVDGFVFRVDMR

-332 DQQAG
+332 DQVAG

-372 RRKGMADNIK
+372 RRKGMAENIK

-416 VLATLEGQGYLPAA
+416 VLSTLEGQGYLPPA
-430 VIAELRDGYE
+430 VISELREGYE

-461 DGDQDRARIAFMMG
+461 DGAQDQARIAFMLG
-475 FTDWASFHQR
+475 FADWDAFHEK
-485 LMQWR
+485 LMFWR
-490 ERTAWHF
+490 GRVAWHF
-497 GELIADPDEEAD
+497 AQVIADPDEDEGAENE
-509 VPKEEIVG
+509 VVVG
-517 GEWLPLWEDSQDQDV
+517 GEWLPLWEEAQDEEA
-532 ACRQLYTAGFNDPA
+532 ACRQLEEGGFADA
-546 KALKRLE
+546 SKALKALAG
-553 DLRASP
+553 LRGSP

-575 IPRLLAQAVEHVDP
+575 IPRLLAQAVEHNNP

-614 ENPDALRRLLTLCA
+614 ENPGALRRLLTLCA
-628 ASPWIAEQIAR
+628 ASPWIAEQITR
-639 FPLLLDELLNEARL
+639 FPLLLDELLNEGRL
-653 FNPPL
+653 FKPPL

-689 LAHNLR
+689 LAHRLR
-695 VAASEIVGALPLMKV
+695 VAASEIAGSLPLMKV

-725 LALAWRQTVARHG
+725 LALAWRQTVAKYGTPLRT
-738 VPKRPDGSDCD
+738 DGTLCD
-749 PGFVIVGYGKVGGI
+749 PGFIIVGYGKVGGL

-768 SDLDLVFIHDGDPNA
+768 SDLDLVFIHDGDPQA
-783 ETDGAKPID
+783 ETDGPKSID
-792 SAQFFTRL
+792 GAQFFTRL

-818 DVDMRLRP
+818 EVDMRLRP
-826 SGAAG
+826 SGASG
-831 LLVSSV
+831 LLVSSLG
-837 AAFARYQENEAW
+837 AFARYQENEAW

-860 VLVGCRQT
+860 VLVGSQDV
-868 GAAFEQVRAQVLG
+868 GQAFDKVRAQVLG
-881 RTRDLDKLR
+881 KARDLAKLQQ
-890 AEVSEMRAKMRDNLG
+890 EVSEMRAKMRDNLG
-905 TRLTTAGLGANAFD
+905 TKSTAAGTAANAFD
-919 AGVPFDVK
+919 ATAPFDLK

-947 SDKHPALLQYTDNI
+947 SQSHPPLLRWTDNI
-961 RILEGLE
+961 RILEELEHEGLM
-968 QAGLLPAADAGLL
+968 PAEDASLL

-993 RQALQKQ
+993 RQALQKD
-1000 AGVIAGDQFS
+1000 AGVIPGDQF
-1010 AERREVMRIWQSLGL
+1010 ADERRQVLRIWKEMGL
-1025 STPPVGAA
+1025 S

>member
-1 MNLPLLVEI
+1 MSLPSLADL
-10 PAALLPLVARNRE
+10 PAILLPLVTRAQQSFRT
-23 SLRAAVGAIQSE
+23 SLAALPDD
-35 SEGAAAGLIAGR
+35 AAAA
-47 TRSHNSQTDH
+47 
-57 PTPPFATPQSPVGA
+57 F
-71 GSTRDEALPVPTQ
+71 
-84 PDWSPD
+84 D
-90 RWLQWDR
+90 RWPEAYRRAFDR
-97 VTAASDFVLQQATQN
+97 VCAASDFVTEQVCRDPQM
-112 PVLLLDLAAS
+112 LLELADS
-122 GDLDRAFAP
+122 GELERSFAP
-131 GELCAQI
+131 GELRGQL
-138 AAAVS
+138 AAALA
-143 QAATEDELARALRR
+143 QATTEDELGRNLRR
-157 QRARHQIRIIWRDLT
+157 QRTRQQVRIIWRDLT
-172 RQADLIQTCRDLSD
+172 RQADLVQTCRDLSE
-186 MADACIDQ
+186 MADASIDL
-194 AYQWLYLRH
+194 AYRWLYERH
-203 CQQFGTPM
+203 CQQFGTPT
-211 GRRSGQP
+211 GRRSGEP
-218 QHMVVLGMGK
+218 QQMVILGMGK

-251 TEGAKRP
+251 TVGVKRP

-320 RYAMIKARVVAG
+320 RYAMIKARVVGG
-332 DQQAG
+332 DQVAG
-337 AQLLDMLRPFVYRR
+337 EQLLDMLRPFVYRR

-372 RRKGMADNIK
+372 RRKGMAENIK
-382 LGSGGIREVEFIAQA
+382 LGAGGIREVEFIAQA

-416 VLATLEGQGYLPAA
+416 VLKILEGQGYLPAA
-430 VIAELRDGYE
+430 VTDELRQGYE

-461 DGDQDRARIAFMMG
+461 DGDQDQARIAFMLG
-475 FTDWASFHQR
+475 FADWASFHER
-485 LMQWR
+485 LMHWR
-490 ERTAWHF
+490 GRVSWHF
-497 GELIADPDEEAD
+497 RQVIADPDSDPDDTQEDDPE
-509 VPKEEIVG
+509 VVVG
-517 GEWLPLWEDSQDQDV
+517 GEWLPLWEESQDEQA
-532 ACRQLYTAGFNDPA
+532 ACKQLLSGGFVDAN
-546 KALKRLE
+546 KALKNLE
-553 DLRASP
+553 DLRNSS
-559 QLRAMQR
+559 QLRSMQR

-575 IPRLLAQAVEHVDP
+575 IPRLLAQAVEHENP

-639 FPLLLDELLNEARL
+639 FPLLLDELLNEGRL
-653 FNPPL
+653 FSPPL

-689 LAHNLR
+689 LAHRLR
-695 VAASEIVGALPLMKV
+695 VAASEITGSLPLMKV

-725 LALAWRQTVARHG
+725 LALAWRHTVARHG
-738 VPKRPDGSDCD
+738 TPSRPDGSLCD

-768 SDLDLVFIHDGDPNA
+768 SDLDLVFIHDGDPQA

-818 DVDMRLRP
+818 EVDMRLRP
-826 SGAAG
+826 SGASG
-831 LLVSSV
+831 LLVSSLG
-837 AAFARYQENEAW
+837 AFSRYQETEAW

-860 VLVGCRQT
+860 VLVGSREVGQ
-868 GAAFEQVRAQVLG
+868 AFEHVRASVLG
-881 RTRDLDKLR
+881 RERELPALR
-890 AEVSEMRAKMRDNLG
+890 QEVSEMRAKMRASLG
-905 TRLTTAGLGANAFD
+905 TKATAAGTAGNAFL
-919 AGVPFDVK
+919 ATVPFDLK

-947 SDKHPALLQYTDNI
+947 SREHPALLRYTDNI

-968 QAGLLPAADAGLL
+968 QAGLIPVTDAGLL
-981 REAYKAYRSAAH
+981 REAYKTYRSAAH
-993 RQALQKQ
+993 RQALQNE
-1000 AGVIAGDQFS
+1000 AGVVRGNQFE
-1010 AERREVMRIWQSLGL
+1010 AERREVMRIWTALGL
-1025 STPPVGAA
+1025 G

>member
-1 MNLPLLVEI
+1 MSLPLLADLPAILLPFVTRAHQSWRTAV
-10 PAALLPLVARNRE
+10 AALSDDILATLDTWPDAR
-23 SLRAAVGAIQSE
+23 RAAFE
-35 SEGAAAGLIAGR
+35 
-47 TRSHNSQTDH
+47 
-57 PTPPFATPQSPVGA
+57 
-71 GSTRDEALPVPTQ
+71 
-84 PDWSPD
+84 
-90 RWLQWDR
+90 R
-97 VTAASDFVLQQATQN
+97 VCAASDFVADQVCRDPQM
-112 PVLLLDLAAS
+112 LLDLAAS
-122 GDLDRAFAP
+122 GQLERSFAV
-131 GELCAQI
+131 GELREQLD
-138 AAAVS
+138 AAVQLAS
-143 QAATEDELARALRR
+143 TEDELGHHLRR
-157 QRARHQIRIIWRDLT
+157 QRTRHQVRIVWRDLT
-172 RQADLIQTCRDLSD
+172 RQADLVETCRDLSD
-186 MADACIDQ
+186 MADACIDL
-194 AYQWLYLRH
+194 AYQWLYQRH
-203 CQQFGTPM
+203 CQQFGVPT
-211 GRRSGQP
+211 GRRSGEP
-218 QHMVVLGMGK
+218 QQMVILGMGK

-243 FAYPEGGE
+243 FGYPEGGE
-251 TEGAKRP
+251 TQGVKRP

-320 RYAMIKARVVAG
+320 RYAMIKARVVGG
-332 DQQAG
+332 DQVAG
-337 AQLLDMLRPFVYRR
+337 GQLLDMLRPFVYRR

-372 RRKGMADNIK
+372 RRKGMAENIK
-382 LGSGGIREVEFIAQA
+382 LGAGGIREVEFIAQA

-416 VLATLEGQGYLPAA
+416 VLHTLEGQGYLPPA
-430 VIAELRDGYE
+430 VIGELRDAYE

-461 DGDQDRARIAFMMG
+461 DSPEDQARIAFMLG
-475 FTDWASFHQR
+475 FADWTSFHAQ
-485 LMQWR
+485 LMHWR
-490 ERTAWHF
+490 GRVDWHF
-497 GELIADPDEEAD
+497 RQVIADPDEEQG
-509 VPKEEIVG
+509 EESEMVVG
-517 GEWLPLWEDSQDQDV
+517 GEWLPLWEESQDEDA
-532 ACRQLYTAGFNDPA
+532 ACRQLQEGGFTDA
-546 KALKRLE
+546 TKALKQLSG
-553 DLRASP
+553 LRSSP
-559 QLRAMQR
+559 QLRSMQR
-566 LGRERLDAF
+566 LSRERLDAF
-575 IPRLLAQAVEHVDP
+575 IPRLMAQVVEHENP

-594 RVLPLVEAV
+594 RVLPLIEAV

-614 ENPDALRRLLTLCA
+614 ENPNALRRLLTLCA

-639 FPLLLDELLNEARL
+639 FPLLLDELLNEGRL
-653 FNPPL
+653 FSPPL

-689 LAHNLR
+689 LAHRLR
-695 VAASEIVGALPLMKV
+695 VAASEITGSLPLMKV

-725 LALAWRQTVARHG
+725 LALAWRHTVARHG
-738 VPKRPDGSDCD
+738 TPSRPDGTLCD
-749 PGFVIVGYGKVGGI
+749 PGFIIVGYGKVGGI

-768 SDLDLVFIHDGDPNA
+768 SDLDLVFIHDGDPQA

-805 HLLTAQTNSGQLY
+805 HLLTTQTNSGQLY
-818 DVDMRLRP
+818 EVDMRLRP
-826 SGAAG
+826 SGASG
-831 LLVSSV
+831 LLVSSLG
-837 AAFARYQENEAW
+837 AFSRYQENEAW

-860 VLVGCRQT
+860 VLVGSHEV
-868 GAAFEQVRAQVLG
+868 GAAFEKVRASVLG
-881 RTRDLDKLR
+881 RKRDLPALR
-890 AEVSEMRAKMRDNLG
+890 LEVSEMRAKMRDNLG
-905 TRLTTAGLGANAFD
+905 SKSTAAGTAANAFE
-919 AGVPFDVK
+919 ATAPFDLK

-947 SDKHPALLQYTDNI
+947 SREHPELLRYTDNI

-968 QAGLLPAADAGLL
+968 QAGLIPDTNAHLL
-981 REAYKAYRSAAH
+981 REAYKAYRAAAH
-993 RQALQKQ
+993 RQALQKE
-1000 AGVIAGDQFS
+1000 AGVIGGDQFH
-1010 AERREVMRIWQSLGL
+1010 AQRREVLRIWSELGL
-1025 STPPVGAA
+1025 S

>member
-1 MNLPLLVEI
+1 MSLPLLAAI
-10 PAALLPLVARNRE
+10 PAILLPAVTRAQQ
-23 SLRAAVGAIQSE
+23 SFHAAVTALSE
-35 SEGAAAGLIAGR
+35 PDLARLQAWPAERKAA
-47 TRSHNSQTDH
+47 
-57 PTPPFATPQSPVGA
+57 F
-71 GSTRDEALPVPTQ
+71 E
-84 PDWSPD
+84 
-90 RWLQWDR
+90 R
-97 VTAASDFVLQQATQN
+97 VCAASDFVAEQVARDPQM
-112 PVLLLDLAAS
+112 LLALADS
-122 GDLDRAFAP
+122 
-131 GELCAQI
+131 GELERSLGAGQLREQL
-138 AAAVS
+138 AEAVS
-143 QAATEDELARALRR
+143 AATTEDELGRNLRR
-157 QRARHQIRIIWRDLT
+157 QRTRQQVRIIWRDLT
-172 RQADLIQTCRDLSD
+172 RQADLVETCRDLSD
-186 MADACIDQ
+186 LADACIDL
-194 AYQWLYLRH
+194 AYQWLYTRH
-203 CQQFGTPM
+203 CQQFGTPT
-211 GRRSGQP
+211 GRRSGQA
-218 QHMVVLGMGK
+218 QHMVILGMGK

-251 TEGAKRP
+251 TAGVKRP

-278 ITVDGFVFRVDMR
+278 VTVDGFVFRVDMR

-320 RYAMIKARVVAG
+320 RYAMIKARVVGG
-332 DQQAG
+332 DQAAG
-337 AQLLDMLRPFVYRR
+337 AQLQEMLRPFVYRR

-364 KQLIQQEV
+364 KQLIQTEV
-372 RRKGMADNIK
+372 RRKGMAENIK
-382 LGSGGIREVEFIAQA
+382 LGAGGIREVEFIAQA

-404 RDLSLQQRPLLK
+404 RDLSLQQRSLFK
-416 VLATLEGQGYLPAA
+416 VLKTLEGQGYLPAA
-430 VIAELRDGYE
+430 VTDELREGYE

-461 DGDQDRARIAFMMG
+461 DNEADRARIAFMLG
-475 FTDWASFHQR
+475 FDDWARFHEQ
-485 LMQWR
+485 LMHWR
-490 ERTAWHF
+490 GRVSWHF
-497 GELIADPDEEAD
+497 RQVIADPDSDPDDEQAD
-509 VPKEEIVG
+509 SEVAVG
-517 GEWLPLWEDSQDQDV
+517 GEWLPLWEESQDEEA
-532 ACRQLYTAGFNDPA
+532 ACRQLQEGGFVDAP
-546 KALKRLE
+546 KALKYLNN
-553 DLRASP
+553 LRSSP
-559 QLRAMQR
+559 QLRSMQR

-575 IPRLLAQAVEHVDP
+575 IPRLLAQAVEHDNP

-639 FPLLLDELLNEARL
+639 FPLLLDELLNEGRL
-653 FNPPL
+653 FSPPQ
-658 APELAAELR
+658 APELTAELH
-667 ERLTRIP
+667 ERLIRIP

-689 LAHNLR
+689 LAHGLR
-695 VAASEIVGALPLMKV
+695 VAASEINGSLPLMKV

-719 AILEQV
+719 AILQQV
-725 LALAWRQTVARHG
+725 LALAWRHTVARHG
-738 VPKRPDGSDCD
+738 TPLRPDGTPCD
-749 PGFVIVGYGKVGGI
+749 PAFVIVGYGKVGGI

-768 SDLDLVFIHDGDPNA
+768 SDLDLVFIHDGDPQA
-783 ETDGAKPID
+783 ETCGPKPID
-792 SAQFFTRL
+792 GAQFFTRL

-805 HLLTAQTNSGQLY
+805 HLITAQTNSGQLY
-818 DVDMRLRP
+818 EVDMRLRP

-837 AAFARYQENEAW
+837 GAFARYQENEAW

-860 VLVGCRQT
+860 VLVGSQDVGT
-868 GAAFEQVRAQVLG
+868 AFEQVRAGVLG
-881 RTRDLDKLR
+881 RERDLTTLR
-890 AEVSEMRAKMRDNLG
+890 TEVSEMRAKMRDNLG
-905 TRLTTAGLGANAFD
+905 SKATAAGRAANAFE
-919 AGVPFDVK
+919 AGMPFDLK

-947 SDKHPALLQYTDNI
+947 SREHPQLLRHTDNI

-968 QAGLLPAADAGLL
+968 EARLLPGADAGLL

-1000 AGVIAGDQFS
+1000 AGVVGGDQFHDQ
-1010 AERREVMRIWQSLGL
+1010 RREVMRIWSALGL
-1025 STPPVGAA
+1025 N

>member
-1 MNLPLLVEI
+1 MSLPSLAPI
-10 PAALLPLVARNRE
+10 PGLLLPLANRAE
-23 SLRAAVGAIQSE
+23 QSWRTAV
-35 SEGAAAGLIAGR
+35 AGLEGG
-47 TRSHNSQTDH
+47 HGLD
-57 PTPPFATPQSPVGA
+57 
-71 GSTRDEALPVPTQ
+71 
-84 PDWSPD
+84 DWSAE
-90 RWLQWDR
+90 RWSAFHR
-97 VTAASDFVLQQATQN
+97 VSAASDFFIEQSLRD
-112 PVLLLDLAAS
+112 PLMLLELVRA
-122 GDLDRAFAP
+122 GELDRSFAP
-131 GELCAQI
+131 GELCRQVADVVQ
-138 AAAVS
+138 AAA
-143 QAATEDELARALRR
+143 TDDELARALRR
-157 QRARHQIRIIWRDLT
+157 QRTRQQVRIIWRDLN
-172 RQADLIQTCRDLSD
+172 RQADLIETCRDLSD
-186 MADACIDQ
+186 MADASIDQ
-194 AYQWLYLRH
+194 AYRWLYQRH
-203 CQQFGTPM
+203 CQQFGTPT
-211 GRRSGQP
+211 GHRSGEPQP
-218 QHMVVLGMGK
+218 MVILGMGK

-251 TEGAKRP
+251 TVGAKRA

-278 ITVDGFVFRVDMR
+278 MTVDGFVFRVDMR

-332 DQQAG
+332 DQAMG
-337 AQLLDMLRPFVYRR
+337 AQLLSLLRPFVYRR

-382 LGSGGIREVEFIAQA
+382 LGAGGIREVEFIAQA

-404 RDLSLQQRPLLK
+404 RDLSLQQRPLLT
-416 VLATLEGQGYLPAA
+416 VLGILEGQGYLPAQ
-430 VIAELRDGYE
+430 VVSELREGYE

-461 DGDQDRARIAFMMG
+461 DTEQDQARIAFMMG
-475 FTDWASFHQR
+475 FDSWAAFHEQ
-485 LMQWR
+485 LMMWR
-490 ERTAWHF
+490 GRIDWHF
-497 GELIADPDEEAD
+497 RQVIADPDEEED
-509 VPKEEIVG
+509 IDEGELIVG
-517 GEWLPLWEDSQDQDV
+517 GEWLPLWEEVQDDAA
-532 ACRQLYTAGFNDPA
+532 ACAQLQEAGFVDAPN
-546 KALKRLE
+546 ALKQLAS
-553 DLRASP
+553 LRSSP

-575 IPRLLAQAVEHVDP
+575 IPRLLAQAVEHANP

-628 ASPWIAEQIAR
+628 ASPWIAEQITR
-639 FPLLLDELLNEARL
+639 FPLLLDELLNESRL
-653 FNPPL
+653 FKPPL

-674 EDDLEQQMEALRHFK
+674 EDDLEQQMEALRNFK
-689 LAHNLR
+689 LAHRLR
-695 VAASEIVGALPLMKV
+695 VAASEIAGSLPLMKV

-719 AILEQV
+719 AILQQV
-725 LALAWRQTVARHG
+725 LALAWRQTVAKYGTPQRA
-738 VPKRPDGSDCD
+738 DGSLCD
-749 PGFVIVGYGKVGGI
+749 PGFIIVGYGKVGGI

-783 ETDGAKPID
+783 DTDGPKPID

-818 DVDMRLRP
+818 EVDMRLRP
-826 SGAAG
+826 SGASG
-831 LLVSSV
+831 LLVSSLG
-837 AAFARYQENEAW
+837 AFERYQQSEAW

-860 VLVGCRQT
+860 VLVGCKQV
-868 GAAFEQVRAQVLG
+868 GAAFEQVRASILC
-881 RTRDLDKLR
+881 RERDLPTLR
-890 AEVSEMRAKMRDNLG
+890 QEVSEMRAKMRGNLG
-905 TRLTTAGLGANAFD
+905 TRITAAGTAENAFQ
-919 AGVPFDVK
+919 ATVPFDLK

-947 SDKHPALLQYTDNI
+947 SREHPAVLRYTDNI

-968 QAGLLPAADAGLL
+968 QDGLIPAADAALL
-981 REAYKAYRSAAH
+981 REAYKAFRAVAH
-993 RQALQKQ
+993 RQALQKE
-1000 AGVIAGDQFS
+1000 AGVVTGDQFVV
-1010 AERREVMRIWQSLGL
+1010 ERQHVRRIWSELGL
-1025 STPPVGAA
+1025 S

>member
-1 MNLPLLVEI
+1 MSLPLLADL
-10 PAALLPLVARNRE
+10 PAVLLPLVTRAQQ
-23 SLRAAVGAIQSE
+23 SFRAALASLTTAGQ
-35 SEGAAAGLIAGR
+35 AAFDAWPAERLVA
-47 TRSHNSQTDH
+47 
-57 PTPPFATPQSPVGA
+57 F
-71 GSTRDEALPVPTQ
+71 
-84 PDWSPD
+84 D
-90 RWLQWDR
+90 RIC
-97 VTAASDFVLQQATQN
+97 AASDFVTEQVVRDPQM
-112 PVLLLDLAAS
+112 LLDLAAS
-122 GDLDRAFAP
+122 GELERGFAP
-131 GELCAQI
+131 GELRGQI
-138 AAAVS
+138 AAQV
-143 QAATEDELARALRR
+143 QLATSDDELGRNLRR
-157 QRARHQIRIIWRDLT
+157 QRTRQQVRIIWRDLT
-172 RQADLIQTCRDLSD
+172 RQADLVETCRDLSD
-186 MADACIDQ
+186 MADGSIDL
-194 AYQWLYLRH
+194 AYRWLYDRH
-203 CQQFGTPM
+203 CQQFGTPT
-211 GRRSGQP
+211 GRRSGEP
-218 QHMVVLGMGK
+218 QQMVILGMGK
-228 LGAVELNLSSDIDLI
+228 LGALELNLSSDIDLI

-251 TEGAKRP
+251 TQGVKRP

-278 ITVDGFVFRVDMR
+278 VTVDGFVFRVDMR

-320 RYAMIKARVVAG
+320 RYAMIKARVVGG
-332 DQQAG
+332 DQAKG
-337 AQLLDMLRPFVYRR
+337 EELLEMLRPFVYRR

-372 RRKGMADNIK
+372 RRKGMAANIK

-404 RDLSLQQRPLLK
+404 RDLSLQQRSLLK
-416 VLATLEGQGYLPAA
+416 VLRTLEGQGYLPTA
-430 VIAELRDGYE
+430 VIDELREGYE

-461 DGDQDRARIAFMMG
+461 EDDRDQARIALIMG
-475 FTDWASFHQR
+475 FADWSSFHEK
-485 LMQWR
+485 LMYWR
-490 ERTAWHF
+490 GRVDWHF
-497 GELIADPDEEAD
+497 RQVIADPDEEEGQQD
-509 VPKEEIVG
+509 SGEEIVG
-517 GEWLPLWEDSQDQDV
+517 GEWLPLWEESQNEES
-532 ACRQLYTAGFNDPA
+532 ACLQLQEGGFADA
-546 KALKRLE
+546 QKALKHLSN
-553 DLRASP
+553 LRNSS
-559 QLRAMQR
+559 QLRSMQR

-575 IPRLLAQAVEHVDP
+575 IPRLLAQAVEHDNP

-614 ENPDALRRLLTLCA
+614 ENPGALRRLLTLCA

-639 FPLLLDELLNEARL
+639 FPLLLDELLNEGRL
-653 FNPPL
+653 FNPPQAL
-658 APELAAELR
+658 ELGAELR

-689 LAHNLR
+689 LAHRLR
-695 VAASEIVGALPLMKV
+695 VAASEITGSLPLMKV

-725 LALAWRQTVARHG
+725 LALAWRHTVARHG
-738 VPKRPDGSDCD
+738 SPRRPDGTLCD

-768 SDLDLVFIHDGDPNA
+768 SDLDLVFIHDGDPQA

-792 SAQFFTRL
+792 GVQFFTRL

-805 HLLTAQTNSGQLY
+805 HLITTQTNSGQLY
-818 DVDMRLRP
+818 EVDMRLRP
-826 SGAAG
+826 SGASG
-831 LLVSSV
+831 LLVSSLG
-837 AAFARYQENEAW
+837 AFARYQESEAW

-860 VLVGCRQT
+860 VLVGSADV
-868 GAAFEQVRAQVLG
+868 GKKFEAVRATVLG
-881 RTRDLDKLR
+881 RERDLATLR
-890 AEVSEMRAKMRDNLG
+890 QEVSEMRAKMRDNLG
-905 TRLTTAGLGANAFD
+905 TKGTTAGKGANAFE
-919 AGVPFDVK
+919 ATSSFDLK

-947 SDKHPALLQYTDNI
+947 SREHPALLRYTDNI

-968 QAGLLPAADAGLL
+968 EAGLIPAADASLL
-981 REAYKAYRSAAH
+981 REVYKAYRSAAH
-993 RQALQKQ
+993 RQALQKDP
-1000 AGVIAGDQFS
+1000 GVVSGDQF
-1010 AERREVMRIWQSLGL
+1010 ADERREVMRIWGQLGL
-1025 STPPVGAA
+1025 S

>member
-1 MNLPLLVEI
+1 MSLPLLADF
-10 PAALLPLVARNRE
+10 PAILLPLITRAQQTFRTALADLSVDALASFEAWPE
-23 SLRAAVGAIQSE
+23 SRRLA
-35 SEGAAAGLIAGR
+35 
-47 TRSHNSQTDH
+47 
-57 PTPPFATPQSPVGA
+57 F
-71 GSTRDEALPVPTQ
+71 
-84 PDWSPD
+84 
-90 RWLQWDR
+90 DR
-97 VTAASDFVLQQATQN
+97 VCAASDFVTEQICRD
-112 PVLLLDLAAS
+112 PRMLLDMADS
-122 GDLDRAFAP
+122 
-131 GELCAQI
+131 GELERSFSAGELRGQI
-138 AAAVS
+138 ADALS
-143 QAATEDELARALRR
+143 TATTDDELGRNLRR
-157 QRARHQIRIIWRDLT
+157 QRMRHQVRIIWRDLT
-172 RQADLIQTCRDLSD
+172 RQADLIETCRDLSD
-186 MADACIDQ
+186 MADACIDL
-194 AYQWLYLRH
+194 ACHWLHERL
-203 CQQFGTPM
+203 CQQFGTPT
-211 GRRSGQP
+211 GRRTGLP
-218 QHMVVLGMGK
+218 QQMVILGMGK

-243 FAYPEGGE
+243 LGYPEGGE
-251 TEGAKRP
+251 TVCVKRP

-278 ITVDGFVFRVDMR
+278 VTVDGFVFRVDMR

-320 RYAMIKARVVAG
+320 RYAMIKARVVGG
-332 DQQAG
+332 DQKAG
-337 AQLLDMLRPFVYRR
+337 AELLEMLRPFVYRR

-372 RRKGMADNIK
+372 KRKGMAENIK
-382 LGSGGIREVEFIAQA
+382 LGAGGIREVEFIAQA

-404 RDLSLQQRPLLK
+404 RDLSLQQRPLFK
-416 VLATLEGQGYLPAA
+416 VLKTLEGQGYLPSA
-430 VIAELRDGYE
+430 VTEELREGYE

-461 DGDQDRARIAFMMG
+461 DNEQDQARIALMMG
-475 FTDWASFHQR
+475 FSDWASFHEQ
-485 LMQWR
+485 LMYWR
-490 ERTAWHF
+490 GRVSWHF
-497 GELIADPDEEAD
+497 RQVIADPDSEPDEEQED
-509 VPKEEIVG
+509 DSEVIVG
-517 GEWLPLWEDSQDQDV
+517 GEWLPLWEESQDEE
-532 ACRQLYTAGFNDPA
+532 AASRQLSQAGFVNA
-546 KALKRLE
+546 ETAIKHLAN
-553 DLRASP
+553 LRSSP
-559 QLRAMQR
+559 HLRSMQR
-566 LGRERLDAF
+566 LSRERLDAF
-575 IPRLLAQAVEHVDP
+575 IPRLLAQAVEHDKP

-639 FPLLLDELLNEARL
+639 FPLLLDELLNEGRL

-667 ERLTRIP
+667 ERLIRIP

-689 LAHNLR
+689 LAHSLR
-695 VAASEIVGALPLMKV
+695 VAASEITGSLPLMKV

-725 LALAWRQTVARHG
+725 LALAWRHSVARHG
-738 VPKRPDGSDCD
+738 TPSRPDGTLCD

-768 SDLDLVFIHDGDPNA
+768 SDLDLVFIHDGDPQT
-783 ETDGAKPID
+783 ETDGARPID

-805 HLLTAQTNSGQLY
+805 HLLTTQTNSGQLY

-826 SGAAG
+826 SGASG
-831 LLVSSV
+831 LLVSSLG
-837 AAFARYQENEAW
+837 AFSRYQDKEAW

-860 VLVGCRQT
+860 VLTGSPDVGR
-868 GAAFEQVRAQVLG
+868 EVEKVRADVLG
-881 RTRDLDKLR
+881 RERDLDKLR

-905 TRLTTAGLGANAFD
+905 SRLTAAGRGANAFESSM
-919 AGVPFDVK
+919 PFDLK

-947 SDKHPALLQYTDNI
+947 SREHPGLLQYTDNI

-968 QAGLLPAADAGLL
+968 EAGLLPDADASLL

-1000 AGVIAGDQFS
+1000 AGVVSGDQFHC
-1010 AERREVMRIWQSLGL
+1010 ERREVMRIWAQMGL
-1025 STPPVGAA
+1025 S

>member
-1 MNLPLLVEI
+1 MSLPLLADF
-10 PAALLPLVARNRE
+10 PAILLPLIT
-23 SLRAAVGAIQSE
+23 RAQQTF
-35 SEGAAAGLIAGR
+35 R
-47 TRSHNSQTDH
+47 TALADLS
-57 PTPPFATPQSPVGA
+57 A
-71 GSTRDEALPVPTQ
+71 EALASFDAWPE
-84 PDWSPD
+84 S
-90 RWLQWDR
+90 RRLAFDR
-97 VTAASDFVLQQATQN
+97 VCAASDFVTEQICRD
-112 PVLLLDLAAS
+112 PRMLLDMADA
-122 GDLDRAFAP
+122 
-131 GELCAQI
+131 GELERSFSAGELRGQI
-138 AAAVS
+138 ANALGT
-143 QAATEDELARALRR
+143 ATTDDELGRNLRR
-157 QRARHQIRIIWRDLT
+157 QRMRHQVRIIWRDLT
-172 RQADLIQTCRDLSD
+172 RQADLIETCRDLSD
-186 MADACIDQ
+186 MADACIDL
-194 AYQWLYLRH
+194 ACHWLHERL
-203 CQQFGTPM
+203 CQQFGTPT
-211 GRRSGQP
+211 GRRTGLP
-218 QHMVVLGMGK
+218 QQMVILGMGK

-243 FAYPEGGE
+243 FGYPEGGE
-251 TEGAKRP
+251 TVGVKRP

-278 ITVDGFVFRVDMR
+278 VTVDGFVFRVDMR

-320 RYAMIKARVVAG
+320 RYAMIKARVVGG
-332 DQQAG
+332 DQKAG
-337 AQLLDMLRPFVYRR
+337 AELLEMLRPFVYRR

-372 RRKGMADNIK
+372 KRKGMAENIK
-382 LGSGGIREVEFIAQA
+382 LGAGGIREVEFIAQA

-404 RDLSLQQRPLLK
+404 RDLSLQQRPLFK
-416 VLATLEGQGYLPAA
+416 VLKTLEGQGYLPGA
-430 VIAELRDGYE
+430 VTEELREGYE

-461 DGDQDRARIAFMMG
+461 DNEQDQARIALMMG
-475 FTDWASFHQR
+475 FSDWASFHER
-485 LMQWR
+485 LMYWR
-490 ERTAWHF
+490 GRVSWHF
-497 GELIADPDEEAD
+497 RQVIADPDSDPDEEQEDDSD
-509 VPKEEIVG
+509 VIVG
-517 GEWLPLWEDSQDQDV
+517 GEWLPLWEESQDEE
-532 ACRQLYTAGFNDPA
+532 AASRQLSQAGFVNA
-546 KALKRLE
+546 ETAIRHLAN
-553 DLRASP
+553 LRSSP
-559 QLRAMQR
+559 HLRSMQR
-566 LGRERLDAF
+566 LSRERLDAF
-575 IPRLLAQAVEHVDP
+575 IPRLLAQAVEHAKP

-639 FPLLLDELLNEARL
+639 FPLLLDELLNEGRL

-667 ERLTRIP
+667 ERLIRIP

-689 LAHNLR
+689 LAHSLR
-695 VAASEIVGALPLMKV
+695 VAASEITGSLPLMKV

-725 LALAWRQTVARHG
+725 LALAWRHSVARHG
-738 VPKRPDGSDCD
+738 TPSRPDGTLCD

-768 SDLDLVFIHDGDPNA
+768 SDLDLVFIHDGDPQT
-783 ETDGAKPID
+783 ETDGARPID

-805 HLLTAQTNSGQLY
+805 HLLTTQTNSGQLY

-826 SGAAG
+826 SGASG
-831 LLVSSV
+831 LLVSSLS
-837 AAFARYQENEAW
+837 AFARYQDKEAW

-860 VLVGCRQT
+860 VLT
-868 GAAFEQVRAQVLG
+868 GSPDLGREVERVRADVLG
-881 RTRDLDKLR
+881 RERDLDKLR

-905 TRLTTAGLGANAFD
+905 SRLTAAGRGANAFESSM
-919 AGVPFDVK
+919 PFDLK

-947 SDKHPALLQYTDNI
+947 SREHPGLLQYTDNI

-968 QAGLLPAADAGLL
+968 EAGLLPDADASLL

-1000 AGVIAGDQFS
+1000 AGVVSGDQFHC
-1010 AERREVMRIWQSLGL
+1010 ERREVMRIWAQMGL
-1025 STPPVGAA
+1025 S

>member
-1 MNLPLLVEI
+1 MSLPLLADF
-10 PAALLPLVARNRE
+10 PAILLPLITRAQQTFRTALADLSADALASFEAWPE
-23 SLRAAVGAIQSE
+23 SRRLA
-35 SEGAAAGLIAGR
+35 
-47 TRSHNSQTDH
+47 
-57 PTPPFATPQSPVGA
+57 F
-71 GSTRDEALPVPTQ
+71 
-84 PDWSPD
+84 
-90 RWLQWDR
+90 DR
-97 VTAASDFVLQQATQN
+97 VCAASDFVTEQICRD
-112 PVLLLDLAAS
+112 PRMLLDMADS
-122 GDLDRAFAP
+122 
-131 GELCAQI
+131 GELERSFSAGELRGQI
-138 AAAVS
+138 ADALS
-143 QAATEDELARALRR
+143 TATTDDELGRNLRR
-157 QRARHQIRIIWRDLT
+157 QRMRHQVRIIWRDLT
-172 RQADLIQTCRDLSD
+172 RQADLIETCRDLSD
-186 MADACIDQ
+186 MADACIDL
-194 AYQWLYLRH
+194 ACHWLHERL
-203 CQQFGTPM
+203 CQQFGTPT
-211 GRRSGQP
+211 GRRTGLP
-218 QHMVVLGMGK
+218 QQMVILGMGK

-243 FAYPEGGE
+243 FGYPEGGE
-251 TEGAKRP
+251 TVGVKRP

-278 ITVDGFVFRVDMR
+278 VTVDGFVFRVDMR

-320 RYAMIKARVVAG
+320 RYAMIKARVVGG
-332 DQQAG
+332 DQKAG
-337 AQLLDMLRPFVYRR
+337 AELLEMLRPFVYRR

-372 RRKGMADNIK
+372 KRKGMAENIK
-382 LGSGGIREVEFIAQA
+382 LGAGGIREVEFIAQA

-404 RDLSLQQRPLLK
+404 RDLSLQQRPLFK
-416 VLATLEGQGYLPAA
+416 VLKTLEGQGYLPSA
-430 VIAELRDGYE
+430 VTEELREGYE

-461 DGDQDRARIAFMMG
+461 DNEQDQARIALMMG
-475 FTDWASFHQR
+475 FSDWASFHEQ
-485 LMQWR
+485 LMYWR
-490 ERTAWHF
+490 GRVSWHF
-497 GELIADPDEEAD
+497 RQVIADPDSDPDDEQED
-509 VPKEEIVG
+509 DSEVIVG
-517 GEWLPLWEDSQDQDV
+517 GEWLPLWEESQDEE
-532 ACRQLYTAGFNDPA
+532 AASRQLSQAGFVNA
-546 KALKRLE
+546 ETAIKHLAN
-553 DLRASP
+553 LRSSP
-559 QLRAMQR
+559 HLRSMQR
-566 LGRERLDAF
+566 LSRERLDAF
-575 IPRLLAQAVEHVDP
+575 IPRLLAQAVEHDKP

-639 FPLLLDELLNEARL
+639 FPLLLDELLNEGRL

-667 ERLTRIP
+667 ERLIRIP

-689 LAHNLR
+689 LAHSLR
-695 VAASEIVGALPLMKV
+695 VAASEITGSLPLMKV

-725 LALAWRQTVARHG
+725 LALAWRHSVARHG
-738 VPKRPDGSDCD
+738 TPSRPDGTLCD

-768 SDLDLVFIHDGDPNA
+768 SDLDLVFIHDGDPQT
-783 ETDGAKPID
+783 ETDGARPID

-805 HLLTAQTNSGQLY
+805 HLLTTQTNSGQLY

-826 SGAAG
+826 SGASG
-831 LLVSSV
+831 LLVSSLG
-837 AAFARYQENEAW
+837 AFARYQDKEAW

-860 VLVGCRQT
+860 VLTGSPDVGR
-868 GAAFEQVRAQVLG
+868 EVEKVRADVLG
-881 RTRDLDKLR
+881 RERDLDKLR

-905 TRLTTAGLGANAFD
+905 SRLTAAGRGANAFESSM
-919 AGVPFDVK
+919 PFDLK

-947 SDKHPALLQYTDNI
+947 SREHPGLLQYTDNI

-968 QAGLLPAADAGLL
+968 EAGLLPDADASLL

-1000 AGVIAGDQFS
+1000 AGVVSGDQFHC
-1010 AERREVMRIWQSLGL
+1010 ERREVMRIWAQMGL
-1025 STPPVGAA
+1025 S

>member
-1 MNLPLLVEI
+1 MSLPLLADF
-10 PAALLPLVARNRE
+10 PAILLPLITRAQQTFRTALADLSVDALASFEAWPE
-23 SLRAAVGAIQSE
+23 SRRLA
-35 SEGAAAGLIAGR
+35 
-47 TRSHNSQTDH
+47 
-57 PTPPFATPQSPVGA
+57 F
-71 GSTRDEALPVPTQ
+71 
-84 PDWSPD
+84 
-90 RWLQWDR
+90 DR
-97 VTAASDFVLQQATQN
+97 VCAASDFVTEQICRD
-112 PVLLLDLAAS
+112 PRMLLDMADS
-122 GDLDRAFAP
+122 
-131 GELCAQI
+131 GELERSFSAGELRGQI
-138 AAAVS
+138 ADALS
-143 QAATEDELARALRR
+143 TATTDDELGRNLRR
-157 QRARHQIRIIWRDLT
+157 QRMRHQVRIIWRDLT
-172 RQADLIQTCRDLSD
+172 RQADLIETCRDLSD
-186 MADACIDQ
+186 MADACIDL
-194 AYQWLYLRH
+194 ACHWLHERL
-203 CQQFGTPM
+203 CQQFGTPT
-211 GRRSGQP
+211 GRRTGLP
-218 QHMVVLGMGK
+218 QQMVILGMGK
-228 LGAVELNLSSDIDLI
+228 LGAVRLNLSSDIDLI
-243 FAYPEGGE
+243 FGYPEGGE
-251 TEGAKRP
+251 TVGVKRP

-278 ITVDGFVFRVDMR
+278 VTVDGFVFRVDMR
-291 LRPYGSSGALVLSFN
+291 LRPYGSSGALVLGFN

-320 RYAMIKARVVAG
+320 RYAMIKARVVGG
-332 DQQAG
+332 DQKAG
-337 AQLLDMLRPFVYRR
+337 AELLEMLRPFVYRR

-372 RRKGMADNIK
+372 KRKGMAENIK
-382 LGSGGIREVEFIAQA
+382 LGAGGIREVEFIAQA

-404 RDLSLQQRPLLK
+404 RDLSLQQRPLFK
-416 VLATLEGQGYLPAA
+416 VLKTLEGQGYLPSA
-430 VIAELRDGYE
+430 VTEELREGYE

-461 DGDQDRARIAFMMG
+461 DNEQDQARIALMMG
-475 FTDWASFHQR
+475 FSDWASFHER
-485 LMQWR
+485 LMYWR
-490 ERTAWHF
+490 GRVSWHF
-497 GELIADPDEEAD
+497 RQVIADPDSDPDDEQED
-509 VPKEEIVG
+509 DSEVIVG
-517 GEWLPLWEDSQDQDV
+517 GEWLPLWEESQDEE
-532 ACRQLYTAGFNDPA
+532 AASRQLSQAGFVNA
-546 KALKRLE
+546 ETAIKHLAN
-553 DLRASP
+553 LRSSP
-559 QLRAMQR
+559 HLRSMQR
-566 LGRERLDAF
+566 LSRERLDAF
-575 IPRLLAQAVEHVDP
+575 IPRLLAQAVEHDKP

-639 FPLLLDELLNEARL
+639 FPLLLDELLNEGRL

-667 ERLTRIP
+667 ERLIRIP

-689 LAHNLR
+689 LAHSLR
-695 VAASEIVGALPLMKV
+695 VAASEITGSLPLMKV

-725 LALAWRQTVARHG
+725 LALAWRHSVARHG
-738 VPKRPDGSDCD
+738 TPSRPDGTLCD

-768 SDLDLVFIHDGDPNA
+768 SDLDLVFIHDGDPQT
-783 ETDGAKPID
+783 ETDGARPID

-805 HLLTAQTNSGQLY
+805 HLLTTQTNSGQLY

-826 SGAAG
+826 SGASG
-831 LLVSSV
+831 LLVSSLG
-837 AAFARYQENEAW
+837 AFSRYQDKEAW

-860 VLVGCRQT
+860 VLTGSPDVGR
-868 GAAFEQVRAQVLG
+868 EVEKVRADVLG
-881 RTRDLDKLR
+881 RERDLDKLR

-905 TRLTTAGLGANAFD
+905 SRLTAAGRGANAFESSM
-919 AGVPFDVK
+919 PFDLK

-947 SDKHPALLQYTDNI
+947 SREHPGLLQYTDNI

-968 QAGLLPAADAGLL
+968 EAGLLPDADASLL

-1000 AGVIAGDQFS
+1000 AGVVSGDQFHC
-1010 AERREVMRIWQSLGL
+1010 ERREVMRIWAQMGL
-1025 STPPVGAA
+1025 S

>member
-1 MNLPLLVEI
+1 MSLPSLVQL
-10 PAALLPLVARNRE
+10 PAILLPFVTRAE
-23 SLRAAVGAIQSE
+23 QSFRAAVAVLDDDH
-35 SEGAAAGLIAGR
+35 GLSAW
-47 TRSHNSQTDH
+47 
-57 PTPPFATPQSPVGA
+57 TPERWAQFA
-71 GSTRDEALPVPTQ
+71 
-84 PDWSPD
+84 
-90 RWLQWDR
+90 R
-97 VTAASDFVLQQATQN
+97 VTAASDFVTEQCVRDPLM
-112 PVLLLDLAAS
+112 LLELVQS
-122 GDLDRAFAP
+122 GELDRSFAA

-138 AAAVS
+138 AAA
-143 QAATEDELARALRR
+143 ANLAETDDQLGRALRR
-157 QRARHQIRIIWRDLT
+157 QRARHQVRIVWRDLT

-186 MADACIDQ
+186 MADASIDQ
-194 AYQWLYLRH
+194 AYQWLYSRH
-203 CQQFGTPM
+203 CQQFGVPT
-211 GRRSGQP
+211 GGRSGEP
-218 QHMVVLGMGK
+218 QQMVVLGMGK

-251 TEGAKRP
+251 TVGVKRP

-278 ITVDGFVFRVDMR
+278 MTVDGFVFRVDMR

-320 RYAMIKARVVAG
+320 RYAMIKSRVVAG
-332 DQQAG
+332 DQVAG
-337 AQLLDMLRPFVYRR
+337 AQLQDMLRPFVYRR

-416 VLATLEGQGYLPAA
+416 VLSTLEGQGYLPPA
-430 VIAELRDGYE
+430 VISELREGYE

-448 IQAIA
+448 IQAIS

-461 DGDQDRARIAFMMG
+461 DGEQDQARIAFMLG
-475 FTDWASFHQR
+475 FADWPAFHEQ
-485 LMQWR
+485 LMYWR
-490 ERTAWHF
+490 GRIAWHF
-497 GELIADPDEEAD
+497 AQVIADPDEEQGAESE
-509 VPKEEIVG
+509 VVVG
-517 GEWLPLWEDSQDQDV
+517 GEWLPLWEEAQDEEA
-532 ACRQLYTAGFNDPA
+532 ACRQLQEGGFADA
-546 KALKRLE
+546 TKALKALAS
-553 DLRASP
+553 LRSSP

-575 IPRLLAQAVEHVDP
+575 IPRLLAQAVEHANP

-614 ENPDALRRLLTLCA
+614 ENPGALRRLLTLCA
-628 ASPWIAEQIAR
+628 ASPWIAEQITR
-639 FPLLLDELLNEARL
+639 FPLLLDELLNEGRL
-653 FNPPL
+653 FKPPL

-689 LAHNLR
+689 LAHRLR
-695 VAASEIVGALPLMKV
+695 VAASEIAGSLPLMKV

-725 LALAWRQTVARHG
+725 LALAWRQTVAKYGTPQRA
-738 VPKRPDGSDCD
+738 DGTLCD
-749 PGFVIVGYGKVGGI
+749 PGFIIVGYGKVGGL

-768 SDLDLVFIHDGDPNA
+768 SDLDLVFIHDGDPQA
-783 ETDGAKPID
+783 ETDGPKPID
-792 SAQFFTRL
+792 GAQFFTRL

-818 DVDMRLRP
+818 EVDMRLRP
-826 SGAAG
+826 SGASG
-831 LLVSSV
+831 LLVSSLG
-837 AAFARYQENEAW
+837 AFARYQENEAW

-860 VLVGCRQT
+860 VLVGSEDVGR
-868 GAAFEQVRAQVLG
+868 AFEQVRASILG
-881 RTRDLDKLR
+881 KTRDLPTLR
-890 AEVSEMRAKMRDNLG
+890 QEVSEMRAKMRDNLG
-905 TRLTTAGLGANAFD
+905 SKNTAAGTGANAFE
-919 AGVPFDVK
+919 ASAPFDLK

-947 SDKHPALLQYTDNI
+947 SETHPPLLRWTDNI
-961 RILEGLE
+961 RILEELEHEGLMPVE
-968 QAGLLPAADAGLL
+968 DASLL

-993 RQALQKQ
+993 RQALQKN
-1000 AGVIAGDQFS
+1000 AGVIPGDQFS
-1010 AERREVMRIWQSLGL
+1010 DERRQVMRIWRELGL
-1025 STPPVGAA
+1025 S

>member
-1 MNLPLLVEI
+1 MSLPTLADL
-10 PAALLPLVARNRE
+10 PAILLPLVTRAE
-23 SLRAAVGAIQSE
+23 QSFRAAVSALDDDH
-35 SEGAAAGLIAGR
+35 GLSTWTAER
-47 TRSHNSQTDH
+47 WAQ
-57 PTPPFATPQSPVGA
+57 FA
-71 GSTRDEALPVPTQ
+71 
-84 PDWSPD
+84 
-90 RWLQWDR
+90 R
-97 VTAASDFVLQQATQN
+97 VSAASDFVIEQSVRD
-112 PVLLLDLAAS
+112 PLLLLALVQS
-122 GDLDRAFAP
+122 GELDRSLAP
-131 GELCAQI
+131 GEMRAQI
-138 AAAVS
+138 AASVD
-143 QAATEDELARALRR
+143 AAETDDQLARALRR
-157 QRARHQIRIIWRDLT
+157 QRARHQVRIIWRDLT
-172 RQADLIQTCRDLSD
+172 RQADLVQTCRDLSD
-186 MADACIDQ
+186 MADASIDL
-194 AYQWLYLRH
+194 AYQWLYTRH
-203 CQQFGTPM
+203 CQQFGVPT
-211 GRRSGQP
+211 GRRSGEP
-218 QHMVVLGMGK
+218 QQMVVLGMGK

-251 TEGAKRP
+251 TVGVKRP

-278 ITVDGFVFRVDMR
+278 MTVDGFVFRVDMR

-320 RYAMIKARVVAG
+320 RYAMIKSRVVAG
-332 DQQAG
+332 DQVAG
-337 AQLLDMLRPFVYRR
+337 AQLQDMLRPFVYRR

-416 VLATLEGQGYLPAA
+416 VLGTLEGQGYLPPA
-430 VIAELRDGYE
+430 VINELREGYE

-461 DGDQDRARIAFMMG
+461 DGAQDQARIAFMLG
-475 FTDWASFHQR
+475 FADWPAFHER
-485 LMQWR
+485 LMYWR
-490 ERTAWHF
+490 GRVAWHF
-497 GELIADPDEEAD
+497 AQVIADPDEDQGAESE
-509 VPKEEIVG
+509 VVVG
-517 GEWLPLWEDSQDQDV
+517 GEWLPLWEEAQDEEA
-532 ACRQLYTAGFNDPA
+532 ACRQLQEGGFADA
-546 KALKRLE
+546 TKALKALAS
-553 DLRASP
+553 LRGSP

-575 IPRLLAQAVEHVDP
+575 IPRLLAQAVEHANP

-614 ENPDALRRLLTLCA
+614 ENPGALRRLLTLCA
-628 ASPWIAEQIAR
+628 ASPWIAEQITR
-639 FPLLLDELLNEARL
+639 FPLLLDELLNEGRL
-653 FNPPL
+653 FKPPL

-689 LAHNLR
+689 LAHRLR
-695 VAASEIVGALPLMKV
+695 VAASEIAGSLPLMKV

-719 AILEQV
+719 AIVEQV
-725 LALAWRQTVARHG
+725 LALAWRQTVAKYGTPLRT
-738 VPKRPDGSDCD
+738 DGTLCD
-749 PGFVIVGYGKVGGI
+749 PGFIIVGYGKVGGL

-768 SDLDLVFIHDGDPNA
+768 SDLDLVFIHDGDPQA
-783 ETDGAKPID
+783 ETDGPKSID
-792 SAQFFTRL
+792 GAQFFTRL

-818 DVDMRLRP
+818 EVDMRLRP

-831 LLVSSV
+831 LLVSSLG
-837 AAFARYQENEAW
+837 AFARYQENEAW

-860 VLVGCRQT
+860 VLVGSEDVGR
-868 GAAFEQVRAQVLG
+868 AFEQVRAAILG
-881 RTRDLDKLR
+881 KARDLPTLR
-890 AEVSEMRAKMRDNLG
+890 QEVSEMRAKMRDNLG
-905 TRLTTAGLGANAFD
+905 SKSTAAGTGANAFE
-919 AGVPFDVK
+919 ATAPFDLK

-947 SDKHPALLQYTDNI
+947 SETHPPLLRWTDNI
-961 RILEGLE
+961 RILEELE
-968 QAGLLPAADAGLL
+968 KAGLMPVEDASLL

-993 RQALQKQ
+993 RQALQKN
-1000 AGVIAGDQFS
+1000 AGVIPGDQF
-1010 AERREVMRIWQSLGL
+1010 ADERRQVMRIWRELGL
-1025 STPPVGAA
+1025 T

>member
-1 MNLPLLVEI
+1 MSLPLLADF
-10 PAALLPLVARNRE
+10 PAILLPLITRAQQTFRTALADLSVDALASFEAWPE
-23 SLRAAVGAIQSE
+23 SRRLA
-35 SEGAAAGLIAGR
+35 
-47 TRSHNSQTDH
+47 
-57 PTPPFATPQSPVGA
+57 F
-71 GSTRDEALPVPTQ
+71 
-84 PDWSPD
+84 
-90 RWLQWDR
+90 DR
-97 VTAASDFVLQQATQN
+97 VCAASDFVTEQICRD
-112 PVLLLDLAAS
+112 PRMLLDMADS
-122 GDLDRAFAP
+122 
-131 GELCAQI
+131 GELERSFSAGELRGQI
-138 AAAVS
+138 ADALS
-143 QAATEDELARALRR
+143 TATTDDELGRNLRR
-157 QRARHQIRIIWRDLT
+157 QRMRHQVRIIWRDLT
-172 RQADLIQTCRDLSD
+172 RQADLIETCRDLSD
-186 MADACIDQ
+186 MADACIDL
-194 AYQWLYLRH
+194 ACHWLHERL
-203 CQQFGTPM
+203 CQQFGTPT
-211 GRRSGQP
+211 GRRTGLP
-218 QHMVVLGMGK
+218 QQMVILGMGK

-243 FAYPEGGE
+243 FGYPEGGE
-251 TEGAKRP
+251 TVGVKRP

-278 ITVDGFVFRVDMR
+278 VTVDGFVFRVDMR

-320 RYAMIKARVVAG
+320 RYAMIKARVVGG
-332 DQQAG
+332 DQKAG
-337 AQLLDMLRPFVYRR
+337 AELLEMLRPFVYRR

-372 RRKGMADNIK
+372 KRKGMAENIK
-382 LGSGGIREVEFIAQA
+382 LGAGGIREVEFIAQA

-404 RDLSLQQRPLLK
+404 RDLSLQQRPLFK
-416 VLATLEGQGYLPAA
+416 VLKTLEGQGYLPSA
-430 VIAELRDGYE
+430 VTEELREGYE

-461 DGDQDRARIAFMMG
+461 DNEQDQARIALMMG
-475 FTDWASFHQR
+475 FSDWASFHER
-485 LMQWR
+485 LMYWR
-490 ERTAWHF
+490 GRVSWHF
-497 GELIADPDEEAD
+497 RQVIADPDSDPDDEQED
-509 VPKEEIVG
+509 DSEVIVG
-517 GEWLPLWEDSQDQDV
+517 GEWLPLWEESQDEE
-532 ACRQLYTAGFNDPA
+532 AASRQLSQAGFVNA
-546 KALKRLE
+546 ETAIKHLAN
-553 DLRASP
+553 LRSSP
-559 QLRAMQR
+559 HLRSMQR
-566 LGRERLDAF
+566 LSRERLDAF
-575 IPRLLAQAVEHVDP
+575 IPRLLAQAVEHDKP

-639 FPLLLDELLNEARL
+639 FPLLLDELLNEGRL

-667 ERLTRIP
+667 ERLIRIP

-689 LAHNLR
+689 LAHSLR
-695 VAASEIVGALPLMKV
+695 VAASEITGSLPLMKV

-725 LALAWRQTVARHG
+725 LALAWRHSVARHG
-738 VPKRPDGSDCD
+738 TPSRPDGTLCD

-768 SDLDLVFIHDGDPNA
+768 SDLDLVFIHDGDPQT
-783 ETDGAKPID
+783 ETDGARPID

-805 HLLTAQTNSGQLY
+805 HLLTTQTNSGQLY

-826 SGAAG
+826 SGASG
-831 LLVSSV
+831 LLVSSLG
-837 AAFARYQENEAW
+837 AFSRYQDKEAW

-860 VLVGCRQT
+860 VLTGSPDVGR
-868 GAAFEQVRAQVLG
+868 EVEKVRADVLG
-881 RTRDLDKLR
+881 RERDLDKLR

-905 TRLTTAGLGANAFD
+905 SRLTAAGRGANAFESSM
-919 AGVPFDVK
+919 PFDLK

-947 SDKHPALLQYTDNI
+947 SREHPGLLQYTDNI

-968 QAGLLPAADAGLL
+968 EAGLLPDADASLL

-1000 AGVIAGDQFS
+1000 AGVVSGDQFHC
-1010 AERREVMRIWQSLGL
+1010 ERREVMRIWAQMGL
-1025 STPPVGAA
+1025 S

>member
-1 MNLPLLVEI
+1 MSLPSLVDI
-10 PAALLPLVARNRE
+10 PAILLPLVSRAQQTFRTSLVASSDGASTSFDAWPE
-23 SLRAAVGAIQSE
+23 SRRAA
-35 SEGAAAGLIAGR
+35 
-47 TRSHNSQTDH
+47 
-57 PTPPFATPQSPVGA
+57 F
-71 GSTRDEALPVPTQ
+71 
-84 PDWSPD
+84 
-90 RWLQWDR
+90 DR
-97 VTAASDFVLQQATQN
+97 VCAASDFVTEQVCRD
-112 PVLLLDLAAS
+112 PHLLLDLAES
-122 GDLDRAFAP
+122 GELERSFAP
-131 GELCAQI
+131 GELRGQL
-138 AAAVS
+138 AAAVAEAVS
-143 QAATEDELARALRR
+143 EDELGRNLRR
-157 QRARHQIRIIWRDLT
+157 QRARQQVRIIWRDLT
-172 RQADLIQTCRDLSD
+172 RQADLVETCRDLSD
-186 MADACIDQ
+186 MADGCIDL
-194 AYQWLYLRH
+194 AYQWLYERH
-203 CQQFGTPM
+203 CQQFGTPT
-211 GRRSGQP
+211 GRRSGEAQ
-218 QHMVVLGMGK
+218 QMVILGMGK

-251 TEGAKRP
+251 TVGVKRP

-320 RYAMIKARVVAG
+320 RYAMIKARVVGG
-332 DQQAG
+332 DQAAG
-337 AQLLDMLRPFVYRR
+337 EQLLEMLRPFVYRR

-372 RRKGMADNIK
+372 RRKGMAENIK
-382 LGSGGIREVEFIAQA
+382 LGAGGIREVEFIAQA

-416 VLATLEGQGYLPAA
+416 VLRMLEGQGYLPAA
-430 VIAELRDGYE
+430 VIDELRQGYE

-461 DGDQDRARIAFMMG
+461 EDEKDQARIAFMLG
-475 FTDWASFHQR
+475 FADWKSFHER
-485 LMQWR
+485 LMHWR
-490 ERTAWHF
+490 GRVSWHF
-497 GELIADPDEEAD
+497 RQVIADPDSDPDDEQQEEAE
-509 VPKEEIVG
+509 VVVG
-517 GEWLPLWEDSQDQDV
+517 VEWLPLWEESQDEDA
-532 ACRQLYTAGFNDPA
+532 ACRQLLSGGFVDA
-546 KALKRLE
+546 DKALKNLN
-553 DLRASP
+553 DLRNSS
-559 QLRAMQR
+559 QLRSMQR

-575 IPRLLAQAVEHVDP
+575 IPRLLAQAVEHDNP

-614 ENPDALRRLLTLCA
+614 ENPDALRQLLTLCA

-639 FPLLLDELLNEARL
+639 FPLLLDELLNEGRL
-653 FNPPL
+653 FNPPQAL
-658 APELAAELR
+658 ELAAELR

-689 LAHNLR
+689 LAHRLR
-695 VAASEIVGALPLMKV
+695 VAASEITGSLPLMKV

-725 LALAWRQTVARHG
+725 LALAWRHTVARHG
-738 VPKRPDGSDCD
+738 TPSRPDGSLCD

-768 SDLDLVFIHDGDPNA
+768 SDLDLVFIHDGDLQA

-818 DVDMRLRP
+818 EVDMRLRP
-826 SGAAG
+826 SGASG
-831 LLVSSV
+831 LLVSSLG
-837 AAFARYQENEAW
+837 AFARYQENEAW

-860 VLVGCRQT
+860 VLVGSREVGQ
-868 GAAFEQVRAQVLG
+868 AFEGVRASVLG
-881 RTRDLDKLR
+881 RERDLSKLQQ
-890 AEVSEMRAKMRDNLG
+890 EVSEMRAKMRGSLG
-905 TRLTTAGLGANAFD
+905 TKATAAGTAANAFL
-919 AGVPFDVK
+919 ATVPFDLK

-947 SDKHPALLQYTDNI
+947 SREHPALLRYTDNI

-968 QAGLLPAADAGLL
+968 EAGLIPASDASLL
-981 REAYKAYRSAAH
+981 REVYKIYRSAAH
-993 RQALQKQ
+993 RQALQNQ
-1000 AGVIAGDQFS
+1000 AGVVPGDQF
-1010 AERREVMRIWQSLGL
+1010 ETQRREVMRVWGEMGL
-1025 STPPVGAA
+1025 S

>member
-10 PAALLPLVARNRE
+10 PAVLMPLVSRNRE
-23 SLRAAVGAIQSE
+23 SFQAAVVGA
-35 SEGAAAGLIAGR
+35 EGL
-47 TRSHNSQTDH
+47 
-57 PTPPFATPQSPVGA
+57 FADLGSTTHTVGA
-71 GSTRDEALPVPTQ
+71 GSAREEPPPVTTPLDWPTE
-84 PDWSPD
+84 
-90 RWLQWDR
+90 RWQQWDR
-97 VTAASDFVLQQATQN
+97 VTTASDFVLQQAIQN
-112 PVLLLDLAAS
+112 PAMLLDLIAS
-122 GDLDRAFAP
+122 GDLDRPFNP
-131 GELCAQI
+131 GELREQI
-138 AAAVS
+138 ALAVA
-143 QAATEDELARALRR
+143 QADSEDDLARTLRR
-157 QRARHQIRIIWRDLT
+157 QRARQQVRIIWRDLN
-172 RQADLIQTCRDLSD
+172 RLADLVQTCRDLSD

-194 AYQWLYLRH
+194 AYQWLYPRQ

-211 GRRSGQP
+211 GRRSGEQ

-243 FAYPEGGE
+243 FGYPEGGE
-251 TEGAKRP
+251 TQGAKRP

-357 IEALRTM
+357 IDALRTM

-382 LGSGGIREVEFIAQA
+382 LGSGGIREIEFIAQA

-416 VLATLEGQGYLPAA
+416 VLKTLEGQGYLPAA
-430 VIAELRDGYE
+430 VVDELREGYE

-461 DGDQDRARIAFMMG
+461 DDERDRARIAFMMG
-475 FTDWASFHQR
+475 FADWPAFHTR
-485 LMQWR
+485 LMHWR
-490 ERTAWHF
+490 GRTAWHF
-497 GELIADPDEEAD
+497 AQVIADPDEDAETSEAM
-509 VPKEEIVG
+509 VIG
-517 GEWLPLWEDSQDQDV
+517 GEWLPLWEETHDADA
-532 ACRQLYTAGFNDPA
+532 ACRQLQEAGFSDA
-546 KALKRLE
+546 RQALKRLE
-553 DLRASP
+553 DLRGSP

-566 LGRERLDAF
+566 LSRERLDAF
-575 IPRLLAQAVEHVDP
+575 IPRLLAQAVEHADP
-589 DLVLE
+589 DLILE

-695 VAASEIVGALPLMKV
+695 VAASEIAGGLPLMKV

-719 AILEQV
+719 AILAQV

-738 VPKRPDGSDCD
+738 VPKRADGSDCD
-749 PGFVIVGYGKVGGI
+749 PAFVIVGYGKVGGI

-768 SDLDLVFIHDGDPNA
+768 SDLDLVFIHDGDPSL

-818 DVDMRLRP
+818 EVDMRLRP

-837 AAFARYQENEAW
+837 AAFSRYQQTEAW

-868 GAAFEQVRAQVLG
+868 GAEFEQVRGAVLAKP
-881 RTRDLDKLR
+881 RDLDTLR
-890 AEVSEMRAKMRDNLG
+890 TEVSEMRAKMRDNLG
-905 TRLTTAGLGANAFD
+905 TRQTAAGRGANAFE
-919 AGVPFDVK
+919 AGQRFDVK

-947 SDKHPALLQYTDNI
+947 SGKHPDLLRYTDNI

-968 QAGLLPAADAGLL
+968 EAGLLPAADAGLL

-1000 AGVIAGDQFS
+1000 AGVIPGNQFID
-1010 AERREVMRIWQSLGL
+1010 ERREVMRIWGELGL
-1025 STPPVGAA
+1025 S